1 VTQHQDEVVAQHQD
15 EVVAQHQDEVVA
27 QHQDEVVAQHQ
38 DEVVTQH
45 QDEVVT
51 QHQDEVVTQHQD
63 EVVTQHQDEVVAQHQ
78 DEVVAQHQ
86 DEVVTQ
92 AKQVVPQ
99 IDITAGLDIKTD
111 SGIVGDNITNYSRP
125 VLSGTTIVNSK
136 ISLFVAGEEYTATA
150 DSEGKWSIPVSN
162 ELEDGEYNY
171 YITATAPDGR
181 TGNYSD
187 YFIIDTK
194 DPDISFTLNGELR
207 NDITNVT
214 MPLLTG
220 LTEAKSTVSII
231 IGDSEYYTTSNSVG
245 EWSIQTTRALQEGI
259 NNYTVTV
266 IDQAGNNSIT
276 QGTVTLDTTILPLTG
291 IKFSHSADD
300 RNSNTYT
307 PTIEGWGEPG
317 AMLTISIGSRSR
329 TLTIPESR
337 KWFFAVPPGFIQK
350 GRTTQYISFK
360 ETDPAGNSN
369 QKNIKFNFFTDKPDV
384 SADLSPDSD
393 TGIHGDKITNNLSPT
408 LTGKISSARLSPDMI
423 GRSKISLTIDGVT
436 YSNISVDK
444 NGNWSFKLPVEL
456 SPGYIY
462 HYTVNASD
470 FVGNTN
476 SYTSFIKTSPLSGS
490 LDIDSITGQN
500 SIIETSNK
508 LPTLSGTATI
518 GSELV
523 ININNTSQKVSVDS
537 STGAWTYKVTESLGD
552 GKHTFTLVEKNKNGK
567 INTFNGYFIVDT
579 RAPELTASISGIK
592 DGKIHDPNVV
602 FIGKTEPRALV
613 TISVLGG
620 TYQTKADN
628 KGDWSYPLNNK
639 ELSVNQ
645 TINYSVIA
653 SNAAGNRSKAS
664 GSFYIDTINLT
675 VGIDDQNSSKDKD
688 VVTNNN
694 KPIFSG
700 VTENDSNV
708 SLKINND
715 MYSTKADQYGHWS
728 IELQKELPDDT
739 YTYTVTVNKGDKM
752 NYISDKIT
760 IDTVALPTHIN
771 PVNDFD
777 SHIHHDSY
785 YTNTNQPTLTGISE
799 PHAKIILNINNNTSE
814 TMADENGNWELK
826 TVSLKEGNTENN
838 YSIKIIDRAGN
849 ISEEVTGQIIFDNT
863 PPELNNVSI
872 HHQDSDN
879 QLVTLSGKTKSN
891 SMIVLSCD
899 DNNDY
904 STRANNEGEWML
916 KTYNRKDESYNIKV
930 IDQAGNESEWV
941 IKTPASDTTTIVPEK
956 VEIIDT
962 HNIQNDSMNI
972 IAAEIPPSENG
983 VHSQYSA
990 DVGIEHHNEL
1000 SL

>member
-1 VTQHQDEVVAQHQD
+1 MKSVSVTNFDYENTRVAKLKVSGFDIIITDSHGEKTRIIDGLPGILTGELKLQNENGKDIDSTEIINSIDASRLGLDVSVLGSLLNGNDVIPPQEKIDEKTPHNETNEDATHKALEALSAENKELKEKLSKSHQQPKNEENIKIQVEIAEQKINEDTAAFQESNSPTLSVDNRPKKKILLLDDSGSSSSSLPPIKIYIHQDEIVAQHQDEVVTQHQDEVVAQHQD

-620 TYQTKADN
+620 TYQTKAD
-628 KGDWSYPLNNK
+628 
-639 ELSVNQ
+639 
-645 TINYSVIA
+645 
-653 SNAAGNRSKAS
+653 
-664 GSFYIDTINLT
+664 
-675 VGIDDQNSSKDKD
+675 
-688 VVTNNN
+688 
-694 KPIFSG
+694 
-700 VTENDSNV
+700 
-708 SLKINND
+708 
-715 MYSTKADQYGHWS
+715 
-728 IELQKELPDDT
+728 
-739 YTYTVTVNKGDKM
+739 
-752 NYISDKIT
+752 
-760 IDTVALPTHIN
+760 
-771 PVNDFD
+771 
-777 SHIHHDSY
+777 
-785 YTNTNQPTLTGISE
+785 
-799 PHAKIILNINNNTSE
+799 
-814 TMADENGNWELK
+814 
-826 TVSLKEGNTENN
+826 
-838 YSIKIIDRAGN
+838 
-849 ISEEVTGQIIFDNT
+849 
-863 PPELNNVSI
+863 
-872 HHQDSDN
+872 
-879 QLVTLSGKTKSN
+879 
-891 SMIVLSCD
+891 
-899 DNNDY
+899 
-904 STRANNEGEWML
+904 
-916 KTYNRKDESYNIKV
+916 
-930 IDQAGNESEWV
+930 
-941 IKTPASDTTTIVPEK
+941 
-956 VEIIDT
+956 
-962 HNIQNDSMNI
+962 
-972 IAAEIPPSENG
+972 
-983 VHSQYSA
+983 
-990 DVGIEHHNEL
+990 
-1000 SL
+1000 

>member
-1 VTQHQDEVVAQHQD
+1 MKSVSVTNFDYENTRVAKLKVSGFDIIITDSHGEKTRIIDGLPGILTGELKLQNENGKDIDSTEIINSIDASRLGLDVSVLGSLLNGNDVIPPQEKIDEKTPHNETNEDATHKALEALSAENKELKEKLSKSHQQPKNEENIKIQVEIAEQKINEDTAAFQESNSPTLSVDNRPKKKILLLDDSGSSSSSLPPIKIYIHQDEIVA
-15 EVVAQHQDEVVA
+15 
-27 QHQDEVVAQHQ
+27 
-38 DEVVTQH
+38 
-45 QDEVVT
+45 
-51 QHQDEVVTQHQD
+51 QHQD

-86 DEVVTQ
+86 DEVVAQ

-523 ININNTSQKVSVDS
+523 ININNT
-537 STGAWTYKVTESLGD
+537 
-552 GKHTFTLVEKNKNGK
+552 
-567 INTFNGYFIVDT
+567 
-579 RAPELTASISGIK
+579 
-592 DGKIHDPNVV
+592 
-602 FIGKTEPRALV
+602 
-613 TISVLGG
+613 
-620 TYQTKADN
+620 
-628 KGDWSYPLNNK
+628 
-639 ELSVNQ
+639 
-645 TINYSVIA
+645 
-653 SNAAGNRSKAS
+653 
-664 GSFYIDTINLT
+664 
-675 VGIDDQNSSKDKD
+675 
-688 VVTNNN
+688 
-694 KPIFSG
+694 
-700 VTENDSNV
+700 
-708 SLKINND
+708 
-715 MYSTKADQYGHWS
+715 
-728 IELQKELPDDT
+728 
-739 YTYTVTVNKGDKM
+739 
-752 NYISDKIT
+752 
-760 IDTVALPTHIN
+760 
-771 PVNDFD
+771 
-777 SHIHHDSY
+777 
-785 YTNTNQPTLTGISE
+785 
-799 PHAKIILNINNNTSE
+799 
-814 TMADENGNWELK
+814 
-826 TVSLKEGNTENN
+826 
-838 YSIKIIDRAGN
+838 
-849 ISEEVTGQIIFDNT
+849 
-863 PPELNNVSI
+863 
-872 HHQDSDN
+872 
-879 QLVTLSGKTKSN
+879 
-891 SMIVLSCD
+891 
-899 DNNDY
+899 
-904 STRANNEGEWML
+904 
-916 KTYNRKDESYNIKV
+916 
-930 IDQAGNESEWV
+930 
-941 IKTPASDTTTIVPEK
+941 
-956 VEIIDT
+956 
-962 HNIQNDSMNI
+962 
-972 IAAEIPPSENG
+972 
-983 VHSQYSA
+983 
-990 DVGIEHHNEL
+990 
-1000 SL
+1000 

>member
-1 VTQHQDEVVAQHQD
+1 MKSVSVTNFDYENTRVAKLKVSGFDIIITDSHGEKTRIIDGLPGILTGELKLQNENGKDIDSTEIINSIDASRLGLDVSVLGSLLNGNDVIPPQEKIDEKTPHNETNEDATHKALEALSAENKELKEKLSKSHQQPKNEENIKIQVEIAEQKINEDTAAFQESNSPTLSVDNRPKKKILLLDDSGSSSSSLPPIKIYIHQDEIVAQHQDEVVTQHQDEVVAQHQD
-15 EVVAQHQDEVVA
+15 EVVA
-27 QHQDEVVAQHQ
+27 
-38 DEVVTQH
+38 
-45 QDEVVT
+45 
-51 QHQDEVVTQHQD
+51 QHQD

-369 QKNIKFNFFTDKPDV
+369 QKNIKFN
-384 SADLSPDSD
+384 
-393 TGIHGDKITNNLSPT
+393 
-408 LTGKISSARLSPDMI
+408 
-423 GRSKISLTIDGVT
+423 
-436 YSNISVDK
+436 
-444 NGNWSFKLPVEL
+444 
-456 SPGYIY
+456 
-462 HYTVNASD
+462 
-470 FVGNTN
+470 
-476 SYTSFIKTSPLSGS
+476 
-490 LDIDSITGQN
+490 
-500 SIIETSNK
+500 
-508 LPTLSGTATI
+508 
-518 GSELV
+518 
-523 ININNTSQKVSVDS
+523 
-537 STGAWTYKVTESLGD
+537 
-552 GKHTFTLVEKNKNGK
+552 
-567 INTFNGYFIVDT
+567 
-579 RAPELTASISGIK
+579 
-592 DGKIHDPNVV
+592 
-602 FIGKTEPRALV
+602 
-613 TISVLGG
+613 
-620 TYQTKADN
+620 
-628 KGDWSYPLNNK
+628 
-639 ELSVNQ
+639 
-645 TINYSVIA
+645 
-653 SNAAGNRSKAS
+653 
-664 GSFYIDTINLT
+664 
-675 VGIDDQNSSKDKD
+675 
-688 VVTNNN
+688 
-694 KPIFSG
+694 
-700 VTENDSNV
+700 
-708 SLKINND
+708 
-715 MYSTKADQYGHWS
+715 
-728 IELQKELPDDT
+728 
-739 YTYTVTVNKGDKM
+739 
-752 NYISDKIT
+752 
-760 IDTVALPTHIN
+760 
-771 PVNDFD
+771 
-777 SHIHHDSY
+777 
-785 YTNTNQPTLTGISE
+785 
-799 PHAKIILNINNNTSE
+799 
-814 TMADENGNWELK
+814 
-826 TVSLKEGNTENN
+826 
-838 YSIKIIDRAGN
+838 
-849 ISEEVTGQIIFDNT
+849 
-863 PPELNNVSI
+863 
-872 HHQDSDN
+872 
-879 QLVTLSGKTKSN
+879 
-891 SMIVLSCD
+891 
-899 DNNDY
+899 
-904 STRANNEGEWML
+904 
-916 KTYNRKDESYNIKV
+916 
-930 IDQAGNESEWV
+930 
-941 IKTPASDTTTIVPEK
+941 
-956 VEIIDT
+956 
-962 HNIQNDSMNI
+962 
-972 IAAEIPPSENG
+972 
-983 VHSQYSA
+983 
-990 DVGIEHHNEL
+990 
-1000 SL
+1000 

>member
-1 VTQHQDEVVAQHQD
+1 MKSVSVTNFDYENTRVAKLKVSGFDIIITDSHGEKTRIIDGLPGILTGELKLQNENGKDIDSTEIINSIDASRLGLDVSVLGSLLNGNDVIPPQEKIDEKTPHNETNEDATHKALEALSAENKELKEKLSKSHQQPKNEENIKIQVEIAEQKINEDTAAFQESNSPTLSVDNRPKKKILLLDDSGSSSSSLPPIKIYIHQDEIVAQHQDEVVTQHQDEVVAQHQD

-739 YTYTVTVNKGDKM
+739 
-752 NYISDKIT
+752 
-760 IDTVALPTHIN
+760 
-771 PVNDFD
+771 
-777 SHIHHDSY
+777 
-785 YTNTNQPTLTGISE
+785 
-799 PHAKIILNINNNTSE
+799 
-814 TMADENGNWELK
+814 
-826 TVSLKEGNTENN
+826 
-838 YSIKIIDRAGN
+838 
-849 ISEEVTGQIIFDNT
+849 
-863 PPELNNVSI
+863 
-872 HHQDSDN
+872 
-879 QLVTLSGKTKSN
+879 
-891 SMIVLSCD
+891 
-899 DNNDY
+899 
-904 STRANNEGEWML
+904 
-916 KTYNRKDESYNIKV
+916 
-930 IDQAGNESEWV
+930 
-941 IKTPASDTTTIVPEK
+941 
-956 VEIIDT
+956 
-962 HNIQNDSMNI
+962 
-972 IAAEIPPSENG
+972 
-983 VHSQYSA
+983 
-990 DVGIEHHNEL
+990 
-1000 SL
+1000 

>member
-1 VTQHQDEVVAQHQD
+1 MKSVSVTNFDYENTRVAKLKVSGFDIIITDSHGEKTRIIDGLPGILTGELKLQNENGKDIDSTEIINSIDASRLGLDVSVLGSLLNGNDVIPPQEKIDEKTPHNETNEDATHKALEALSAENKELKEKLSKSHQQPKNEENIKIQVEIAEQKINEDTAAFQESNSPTLSVDNRPKKKILLLDDSGSSSSSLPPIKIYIHQDEIVAQHQDEVVTQHQDEVVAQHQD
-15 EVVAQHQDEVVA
+15 EVVA
-27 QHQDEVVAQHQ
+27 
-38 DEVVTQH
+38 
-45 QDEVVT
+45 
-51 QHQDEVVTQHQD
+51 QHQD

-393 TGIHGDKITNNLSPT
+393 TGIHGDKITNN
-408 LTGKISSARLSPDMI
+408 
-423 GRSKISLTIDGVT
+423 
-436 YSNISVDK
+436 
-444 NGNWSFKLPVEL
+444 
-456 SPGYIY
+456 
-462 HYTVNASD
+462 
-470 FVGNTN
+470 
-476 SYTSFIKTSPLSGS
+476 
-490 LDIDSITGQN
+490 
-500 SIIETSNK
+500 
-508 LPTLSGTATI
+508 
-518 GSELV
+518 
-523 ININNTSQKVSVDS
+523 
-537 STGAWTYKVTESLGD
+537 
-552 GKHTFTLVEKNKNGK
+552 
-567 INTFNGYFIVDT
+567 
-579 RAPELTASISGIK
+579 
-592 DGKIHDPNVV
+592 
-602 FIGKTEPRALV
+602 
-613 TISVLGG
+613 
-620 TYQTKADN
+620 
-628 KGDWSYPLNNK
+628 
-639 ELSVNQ
+639 
-645 TINYSVIA
+645 
-653 SNAAGNRSKAS
+653 
-664 GSFYIDTINLT
+664 
-675 VGIDDQNSSKDKD
+675 
-688 VVTNNN
+688 
-694 KPIFSG
+694 
-700 VTENDSNV
+700 
-708 SLKINND
+708 
-715 MYSTKADQYGHWS
+715 
-728 IELQKELPDDT
+728 
-739 YTYTVTVNKGDKM
+739 
-752 NYISDKIT
+752 
-760 IDTVALPTHIN
+760 
-771 PVNDFD
+771 
-777 SHIHHDSY
+777 
-785 YTNTNQPTLTGISE
+785 
-799 PHAKIILNINNNTSE
+799 
-814 TMADENGNWELK
+814 
-826 TVSLKEGNTENN
+826 
-838 YSIKIIDRAGN
+838 
-849 ISEEVTGQIIFDNT
+849 
-863 PPELNNVSI
+863 
-872 HHQDSDN
+872 
-879 QLVTLSGKTKSN
+879 
-891 SMIVLSCD
+891 
-899 DNNDY
+899 
-904 STRANNEGEWML
+904 
-916 KTYNRKDESYNIKV
+916 
-930 IDQAGNESEWV
+930 
-941 IKTPASDTTTIVPEK
+941 
-956 VEIIDT
+956 
-962 HNIQNDSMNI
+962 
-972 IAAEIPPSENG
+972 
-983 VHSQYSA
+983 
-990 DVGIEHHNEL
+990 
-1000 SL
+1000 

>member
-1 VTQHQDEVVAQHQD
+1 MKSVSVTNFDYENTRVAKLKVSGFDIIITDSHGEKTRIIDGLPGILTGELKLQNENGKDIDSTEIINSIDASRLGLDVSVLGSLLNGNDVIPPQEKIDEKTPHNETNEDATHKALEALSAENKELKEKLSKSHQQPKNEENIKIQVEIAEQKINEDTAAFQESNSPTLSVDNRPKKKILLLDDSGSSSSSLPPIKIYIHQDEI
-15 EVVAQHQDEVVA
+15 
-27 QHQDEVVAQHQ
+27 VAQHQ

-45 QDEVVT
+45 QDEVVA
-51 QHQDEVVTQHQD
+51 
-63 EVVTQHQDEVVAQHQ
+63 QHQDEVVAQHQ

-508 LPTLSGTATI
+508 LPT
-518 GSELV
+518 
-523 ININNTSQKVSVDS
+523 
-537 STGAWTYKVTESLGD
+537 
-552 GKHTFTLVEKNKNGK
+552 
-567 INTFNGYFIVDT
+567 
-579 RAPELTASISGIK
+579 
-592 DGKIHDPNVV
+592 
-602 FIGKTEPRALV
+602 
-613 TISVLGG
+613 
-620 TYQTKADN
+620 
-628 KGDWSYPLNNK
+628 
-639 ELSVNQ
+639 
-645 TINYSVIA
+645 
-653 SNAAGNRSKAS
+653 
-664 GSFYIDTINLT
+664 
-675 VGIDDQNSSKDKD
+675 
-688 VVTNNN
+688 
-694 KPIFSG
+694 
-700 VTENDSNV
+700 
-708 SLKINND
+708 
-715 MYSTKADQYGHWS
+715 
-728 IELQKELPDDT
+728 
-739 YTYTVTVNKGDKM
+739 
-752 NYISDKIT
+752 
-760 IDTVALPTHIN
+760 
-771 PVNDFD
+771 
-777 SHIHHDSY
+777 
-785 YTNTNQPTLTGISE
+785 
-799 PHAKIILNINNNTSE
+799 
-814 TMADENGNWELK
+814 
-826 TVSLKEGNTENN
+826 
-838 YSIKIIDRAGN
+838 
-849 ISEEVTGQIIFDNT
+849 
-863 PPELNNVSI
+863 
-872 HHQDSDN
+872 
-879 QLVTLSGKTKSN
+879 
-891 SMIVLSCD
+891 
-899 DNNDY
+899 
-904 STRANNEGEWML
+904 
-916 KTYNRKDESYNIKV
+916 
-930 IDQAGNESEWV
+930 
-941 IKTPASDTTTIVPEK
+941 
-956 VEIIDT
+956 
-962 HNIQNDSMNI
+962 
-972 IAAEIPPSENG
+972 
-983 VHSQYSA
+983 
-990 DVGIEHHNEL
+990 
-1000 SL
+1000 

>member
-1 VTQHQDEVVAQHQD
+1 MKSVSVTNFDYENTRVAKLKVSGFDIIITDSHGEKTRIIDGLPGILTGELKLQNENGKDIDSTEIINSIDASRLGLDVSVLGSLLNGNDVIPPQEKIDEKTPHNETNEDATHKALEALSAENKELKEKLSKSHQQPKNEENIKIQVEIAEQKINEDTAAFQESNSPTLSVDNRPKKKILLLDDSGSSSSSLPPIKIYIHQDEIVA
-15 EVVAQHQDEVVA
+15 
-27 QHQDEVVAQHQ
+27 
-38 DEVVTQH
+38 
-45 QDEVVT
+45 

-537 STGAWTYKVTESLGD
+537 STGAWTYKV
-552 GKHTFTLVEKNKNGK
+552 
-567 INTFNGYFIVDT
+567 
-579 RAPELTASISGIK
+579 
-592 DGKIHDPNVV
+592 
-602 FIGKTEPRALV
+602 
-613 TISVLGG
+613 
-620 TYQTKADN
+620 
-628 KGDWSYPLNNK
+628 
-639 ELSVNQ
+639 
-645 TINYSVIA
+645 
-653 SNAAGNRSKAS
+653 
-664 GSFYIDTINLT
+664 
-675 VGIDDQNSSKDKD
+675 
-688 VVTNNN
+688 
-694 KPIFSG
+694 
-700 VTENDSNV
+700 
-708 SLKINND
+708 
-715 MYSTKADQYGHWS
+715 
-728 IELQKELPDDT
+728 
-739 YTYTVTVNKGDKM
+739 
-752 NYISDKIT
+752 
-760 IDTVALPTHIN
+760 
-771 PVNDFD
+771 
-777 SHIHHDSY
+777 
-785 YTNTNQPTLTGISE
+785 
-799 PHAKIILNINNNTSE
+799 
-814 TMADENGNWELK
+814 
-826 TVSLKEGNTENN
+826 
-838 YSIKIIDRAGN
+838 
-849 ISEEVTGQIIFDNT
+849 
-863 PPELNNVSI
+863 
-872 HHQDSDN
+872 
-879 QLVTLSGKTKSN
+879 
-891 SMIVLSCD
+891 
-899 DNNDY
+899 
-904 STRANNEGEWML
+904 
-916 KTYNRKDESYNIKV
+916 
-930 IDQAGNESEWV
+930 
-941 IKTPASDTTTIVPEK
+941 
-956 VEIIDT
+956 
-962 HNIQNDSMNI
+962 
-972 IAAEIPPSENG
+972 
-983 VHSQYSA
+983 
-990 DVGIEHHNEL
+990 
-1000 SL
+1000 

>member
-1 VTQHQDEVVAQHQD
+1 MKSVSVTNFDYENTRVAKLKVSGFDIIITDSHGEKTRIIDGLPGILTGELKLQNENGKDIDSTEIINSIDASRLGLDVSVLGSLLNGNDVIPPQEKIDEKTPHNETNEDATHKALEALSAENKELKEKLSKSHQQPKNEENIKIQVEIAEQKINEDTAAFQESNSPTLSVDNRPKKKILLLDDSGSSSSSLPPIKIYIHQDEIVAQHQD
-15 EVVAQHQDEVVA
+15 EVVTQHQDEVVA

-45 QDEVVT
+45 QDEVVA
-51 QHQDEVVTQHQD
+51 
-63 EVVTQHQDEVVAQHQ
+63 QHQDEVVAQHQ

-708 SLKINND
+708 
-715 MYSTKADQYGHWS
+715 
-728 IELQKELPDDT
+728 
-739 YTYTVTVNKGDKM
+739 
-752 NYISDKIT
+752 
-760 IDTVALPTHIN
+760 
-771 PVNDFD
+771 
-777 SHIHHDSY
+777 
-785 YTNTNQPTLTGISE
+785 
-799 PHAKIILNINNNTSE
+799 
-814 TMADENGNWELK
+814 
-826 TVSLKEGNTENN
+826 
-838 YSIKIIDRAGN
+838 
-849 ISEEVTGQIIFDNT
+849 
-863 PPELNNVSI
+863 
-872 HHQDSDN
+872 
-879 QLVTLSGKTKSN
+879 
-891 SMIVLSCD
+891 
-899 DNNDY
+899 
-904 STRANNEGEWML
+904 
-916 KTYNRKDESYNIKV
+916 
-930 IDQAGNESEWV
+930 
-941 IKTPASDTTTIVPEK
+941 
-956 VEIIDT
+956 
-962 HNIQNDSMNI
+962 
-972 IAAEIPPSENG
+972 
-983 VHSQYSA
+983 
-990 DVGIEHHNEL
+990 
-1000 SL
+1000 

>member
-1 VTQHQDEVVAQHQD
+1 MKSVSVTNFDYENTRVAKLKVSGFDIIITDSHGEKTRIIDGLPGILTGELKLQNENGKDIDSTEIINSIDASRLGLDVSVLGSLLNGNDVIPPQEKIDEKTPHNETNEDATHKALEALSAENKELKEKLSKSHQQPKNEENIKIQVEIAEQKINEDTAAFQESNSPTLSVDNRPKKKILLLDDSGSSSSSLPPIKIYIHQDEIVA
-15 EVVAQHQDEVVA
+15 
-27 QHQDEVVAQHQ
+27 
-38 DEVVTQH
+38 QH

-408 LTGKISSARLSPDMI
+408 LTGKISSARLS
-423 GRSKISLTIDGVT
+423 
-436 YSNISVDK
+436 
-444 NGNWSFKLPVEL
+444 
-456 SPGYIY
+456 
-462 HYTVNASD
+462 
-470 FVGNTN
+470 
-476 SYTSFIKTSPLSGS
+476 
-490 LDIDSITGQN
+490 
-500 SIIETSNK
+500 
-508 LPTLSGTATI
+508 
-518 GSELV
+518 
-523 ININNTSQKVSVDS
+523 
-537 STGAWTYKVTESLGD
+537 
-552 GKHTFTLVEKNKNGK
+552 
-567 INTFNGYFIVDT
+567 
-579 RAPELTASISGIK
+579 
-592 DGKIHDPNVV
+592 
-602 FIGKTEPRALV
+602 
-613 TISVLGG
+613 
-620 TYQTKADN
+620 
-628 KGDWSYPLNNK
+628 
-639 ELSVNQ
+639 
-645 TINYSVIA
+645 
-653 SNAAGNRSKAS
+653 
-664 GSFYIDTINLT
+664 
-675 VGIDDQNSSKDKD
+675 
-688 VVTNNN
+688 
-694 KPIFSG
+694 
-700 VTENDSNV
+700 
-708 SLKINND
+708 
-715 MYSTKADQYGHWS
+715 
-728 IELQKELPDDT
+728 
-739 YTYTVTVNKGDKM
+739 
-752 NYISDKIT
+752 
-760 IDTVALPTHIN
+760 
-771 PVNDFD
+771 
-777 SHIHHDSY
+777 
-785 YTNTNQPTLTGISE
+785 
-799 PHAKIILNINNNTSE
+799 
-814 TMADENGNWELK
+814 
-826 TVSLKEGNTENN
+826 
-838 YSIKIIDRAGN
+838 
-849 ISEEVTGQIIFDNT
+849 
-863 PPELNNVSI
+863 
-872 HHQDSDN
+872 
-879 QLVTLSGKTKSN
+879 
-891 SMIVLSCD
+891 
-899 DNNDY
+899 
-904 STRANNEGEWML
+904 
-916 KTYNRKDESYNIKV
+916 
-930 IDQAGNESEWV
+930 
-941 IKTPASDTTTIVPEK
+941 
-956 VEIIDT
+956 
-962 HNIQNDSMNI
+962 
-972 IAAEIPPSENG
+972 
-983 VHSQYSA
+983 
-990 DVGIEHHNEL
+990 
-1000 SL
+1000 

>member
-1 VTQHQDEVVAQHQD
+1 MKSVSVTNFDYENTRVAKLKVSGFDIIITDSHGEKTRIIDGLPGILTGELKLQNENGKDIDSTEIINSIDASRLGLDVSVLGSLLNGNDVIPPQEKIDEKTPHNETNEDATHKALEALSAENKELKEKLSKSHQQPKNEENIKIQVEIAEQKINEDTAAFQESNSPTLSVDNRPKKKILLLDDSGSSSSSLPPIKIYIHQDEIVA
-15 EVVAQHQDEVVA
+15 
-27 QHQDEVVAQHQ
+27 
-38 DEVVTQH
+38 
-45 QDEVVT
+45 
-51 QHQDEVVTQHQD
+51 QHQD

-700 VTENDSNV
+700 VTEN
-708 SLKINND
+708 
-715 MYSTKADQYGHWS
+715 
-728 IELQKELPDDT
+728 
-739 YTYTVTVNKGDKM
+739 
-752 NYISDKIT
+752 
-760 IDTVALPTHIN
+760 
-771 PVNDFD
+771 
-777 SHIHHDSY
+777 
-785 YTNTNQPTLTGISE
+785 
-799 PHAKIILNINNNTSE
+799 
-814 TMADENGNWELK
+814 
-826 TVSLKEGNTENN
+826 
-838 YSIKIIDRAGN
+838 
-849 ISEEVTGQIIFDNT
+849 
-863 PPELNNVSI
+863 
-872 HHQDSDN
+872 
-879 QLVTLSGKTKSN
+879 
-891 SMIVLSCD
+891 
-899 DNNDY
+899 
-904 STRANNEGEWML
+904 
-916 KTYNRKDESYNIKV
+916 
-930 IDQAGNESEWV
+930 
-941 IKTPASDTTTIVPEK
+941 
-956 VEIIDT
+956 
-962 HNIQNDSMNI
+962 
-972 IAAEIPPSENG
+972 
-983 VHSQYSA
+983 
-990 DVGIEHHNEL
+990 
-1000 SL
+1000 

>member
-1 VTQHQDEVVAQHQD
+1 MKSVSVTNFDYENTRVAKLKVSGFDIIITDSHGEKTRIIDGLPGILTGELKLQNENGKDIDSTEIINSIDASRLGLDVSVLGSLLNGNDVIPPQEKIDEKTPHNETNEDATHKALEALSAENKELKEKLSKSHQQPKNEENIKIQVEIAEQKINEDTAAFQESNSPTLSVDNRPKKKILLLDDSGSSSSSLPPIKIYIHQDEIVA
-15 EVVAQHQDEVVA
+15 
-27 QHQDEVVAQHQ
+27 
-38 DEVVTQH
+38 
-45 QDEVVT
+45 
-51 QHQDEVVTQHQD
+51 QHQD

-476 SYTSFIKTSPLSGS
+476 SYTSFIKTSP
-490 LDIDSITGQN
+490 
-500 SIIETSNK
+500 
-508 LPTLSGTATI
+508 
-518 GSELV
+518 
-523 ININNTSQKVSVDS
+523 
-537 STGAWTYKVTESLGD
+537 
-552 GKHTFTLVEKNKNGK
+552 
-567 INTFNGYFIVDT
+567 
-579 RAPELTASISGIK
+579 
-592 DGKIHDPNVV
+592 
-602 FIGKTEPRALV
+602 
-613 TISVLGG
+613 
-620 TYQTKADN
+620 
-628 KGDWSYPLNNK
+628 
-639 ELSVNQ
+639 
-645 TINYSVIA
+645 
-653 SNAAGNRSKAS
+653 
-664 GSFYIDTINLT
+664 
-675 VGIDDQNSSKDKD
+675 
-688 VVTNNN
+688 
-694 KPIFSG
+694 
-700 VTENDSNV
+700 
-708 SLKINND
+708 
-715 MYSTKADQYGHWS
+715 
-728 IELQKELPDDT
+728 
-739 YTYTVTVNKGDKM
+739 
-752 NYISDKIT
+752 
-760 IDTVALPTHIN
+760 
-771 PVNDFD
+771 
-777 SHIHHDSY
+777 
-785 YTNTNQPTLTGISE
+785 
-799 PHAKIILNINNNTSE
+799 
-814 TMADENGNWELK
+814 
-826 TVSLKEGNTENN
+826 
-838 YSIKIIDRAGN
+838 
-849 ISEEVTGQIIFDNT
+849 
-863 PPELNNVSI
+863 
-872 HHQDSDN
+872 
-879 QLVTLSGKTKSN
+879 
-891 SMIVLSCD
+891 
-899 DNNDY
+899 
-904 STRANNEGEWML
+904 
-916 KTYNRKDESYNIKV
+916 
-930 IDQAGNESEWV
+930 
-941 IKTPASDTTTIVPEK
+941 
-956 VEIIDT
+956 
-962 HNIQNDSMNI
+962 
-972 IAAEIPPSENG
+972 
-983 VHSQYSA
+983 
-990 DVGIEHHNEL
+990 
-1000 SL
+1000 

>member
-1 VTQHQDEVVAQHQD
+1 M
-15 EVVAQHQDEVVA
+15 
-27 QHQDEVVAQHQ
+27 
-38 DEVVTQH
+38 
-45 QDEVVT
+45 
-51 QHQDEVVTQHQD
+51 
-63 EVVTQHQDEVVAQHQ
+63 
-78 DEVVAQHQ
+78 
-86 DEVVTQ
+86 
-92 AKQVVPQ
+92 
-99 IDITAGLDIKTD
+99 
-111 SGIVGDNITNYSRP
+111 VGDNITNYSRP

-462 HYTVNASD
+462 HYTV
-470 FVGNTN
+470 
-476 SYTSFIKTSPLSGS
+476 
-490 LDIDSITGQN
+490 
-500 SIIETSNK
+500 
-508 LPTLSGTATI
+508 
-518 GSELV
+518 
-523 ININNTSQKVSVDS
+523 
-537 STGAWTYKVTESLGD
+537 
-552 GKHTFTLVEKNKNGK
+552 
-567 INTFNGYFIVDT
+567 
-579 RAPELTASISGIK
+579 
-592 DGKIHDPNVV
+592 
-602 FIGKTEPRALV
+602 
-613 TISVLGG
+613 
-620 TYQTKADN
+620 
-628 KGDWSYPLNNK
+628 
-639 ELSVNQ
+639 
-645 TINYSVIA
+645 
-653 SNAAGNRSKAS
+653 
-664 GSFYIDTINLT
+664 
-675 VGIDDQNSSKDKD
+675 
-688 VVTNNN
+688 
-694 KPIFSG
+694 
-700 VTENDSNV
+700 
-708 SLKINND
+708 
-715 MYSTKADQYGHWS
+715 
-728 IELQKELPDDT
+728 
-739 YTYTVTVNKGDKM
+739 
-752 NYISDKIT
+752 
-760 IDTVALPTHIN
+760 
-771 PVNDFD
+771 
-777 SHIHHDSY
+777 
-785 YTNTNQPTLTGISE
+785 
-799 PHAKIILNINNNTSE
+799 
-814 TMADENGNWELK
+814 
-826 TVSLKEGNTENN
+826 
-838 YSIKIIDRAGN
+838 
-849 ISEEVTGQIIFDNT
+849 
-863 PPELNNVSI
+863 
-872 HHQDSDN
+872 
-879 QLVTLSGKTKSN
+879 
-891 SMIVLSCD
+891 
-899 DNNDY
+899 
-904 STRANNEGEWML
+904 
-916 KTYNRKDESYNIKV
+916 
-930 IDQAGNESEWV
+930 
-941 IKTPASDTTTIVPEK
+941 
-956 VEIIDT
+956 
-962 HNIQNDSMNI
+962 
-972 IAAEIPPSENG
+972 
-983 VHSQYSA
+983 
-990 DVGIEHHNEL
+990 
-1000 SL
+1000 

>member
-1 VTQHQDEVVAQHQD
+1 MKSVSVTNFDYENTRVAKLKVSGFDIIITDSHGEKTRIIDGLPGILTGELKLQNENGKDIDSTEIINSIDASRLGLDVSVLGSLLNGNDVIPPQEKIDEKTPHNETNEDATHKALEALSAENKELKEKLSKSHQQPKNEENIKIQVEIAEQKINEDTAAFQESNSPTLSVDNRPKKKILLLDDSGSSSSSLPPIKIYIHQDEIVAQHQDEVVTQHQDEVVAQHQD

-700 VTENDSNV
+700 VTENDS
-708 SLKINND
+708 
-715 MYSTKADQYGHWS
+715 
-728 IELQKELPDDT
+728 
-739 YTYTVTVNKGDKM
+739 
-752 NYISDKIT
+752 
-760 IDTVALPTHIN
+760 
-771 PVNDFD
+771 
-777 SHIHHDSY
+777 
-785 YTNTNQPTLTGISE
+785 
-799 PHAKIILNINNNTSE
+799 
-814 TMADENGNWELK
+814 
-826 TVSLKEGNTENN
+826 
-838 YSIKIIDRAGN
+838 
-849 ISEEVTGQIIFDNT
+849 
-863 PPELNNVSI
+863 
-872 HHQDSDN
+872 
-879 QLVTLSGKTKSN
+879 
-891 SMIVLSCD
+891 
-899 DNNDY
+899 
-904 STRANNEGEWML
+904 
-916 KTYNRKDESYNIKV
+916 
-930 IDQAGNESEWV
+930 
-941 IKTPASDTTTIVPEK
+941 
-956 VEIIDT
+956 
-962 HNIQNDSMNI
+962 
-972 IAAEIPPSENG
+972 
-983 VHSQYSA
+983 
-990 DVGIEHHNEL
+990 
-1000 SL
+1000 

>member
-1 VTQHQDEVVAQHQD
+1 MKSVSVTNFDYENTRVAKLKVSGFDIIITDSHGEKTRIIDGLPGILTGELKLQNENGKDIDSTEIINSIDASRLGLDVSVLGSLLNGNDVIPPQEKIDEKTPHNETNEDATHKALEALSAENKELKEKLSKSHQQPKNEENIKIQVEIAEQKINEDTAAFQESNSPTLSVDNRPKKKILLLDDSGSSSSSLPPIKIYIHQDEIVA
-15 EVVAQHQDEVVA
+15 
-27 QHQDEVVAQHQ
+27 
-38 DEVVTQH
+38 
-45 QDEVVT
+45 
-51 QHQDEVVTQHQD
+51 QHQD

-620 TYQTKADN
+620 TYQT
-628 KGDWSYPLNNK
+628 
-639 ELSVNQ
+639 
-645 TINYSVIA
+645 
-653 SNAAGNRSKAS
+653 
-664 GSFYIDTINLT
+664 
-675 VGIDDQNSSKDKD
+675 
-688 VVTNNN
+688 
-694 KPIFSG
+694 
-700 VTENDSNV
+700 
-708 SLKINND
+708 
-715 MYSTKADQYGHWS
+715 
-728 IELQKELPDDT
+728 
-739 YTYTVTVNKGDKM
+739 
-752 NYISDKIT
+752 
-760 IDTVALPTHIN
+760 
-771 PVNDFD
+771 
-777 SHIHHDSY
+777 
-785 YTNTNQPTLTGISE
+785 
-799 PHAKIILNINNNTSE
+799 
-814 TMADENGNWELK
+814 
-826 TVSLKEGNTENN
+826 
-838 YSIKIIDRAGN
+838 
-849 ISEEVTGQIIFDNT
+849 
-863 PPELNNVSI
+863 
-872 HHQDSDN
+872 
-879 QLVTLSGKTKSN
+879 
-891 SMIVLSCD
+891 
-899 DNNDY
+899 
-904 STRANNEGEWML
+904 
-916 KTYNRKDESYNIKV
+916 
-930 IDQAGNESEWV
+930 
-941 IKTPASDTTTIVPEK
+941 
-956 VEIIDT
+956 
-962 HNIQNDSMNI
+962 
-972 IAAEIPPSENG
+972 
-983 VHSQYSA
+983 
-990 DVGIEHHNEL
+990 
-1000 SL
+1000 

>member
-1 VTQHQDEVVAQHQD
+1 MKSVSVTNFDYENTRVAKLKVSGFDIIITDSHGEKTRIIDGLPGILTGELKLQNENGKDIDSTEIINSIDASRLGLDVSVLGSLLNGNDVIPPQEKIDEKTPHNETNEDATHKALEALSAENKELKEKLSKSHQQPKNEENIKIQVEIAEQKINEDTAAFQESNSPTLSVDNRPKKKILLLDDSGSSSSSLPPIKIYIHQDEIVA
-15 EVVAQHQDEVVA
+15 
-27 QHQDEVVAQHQ
+27 
-38 DEVVTQH
+38 
-45 QDEVVT
+45 
-51 QHQDEVVTQHQD
+51 QHQD

-675 VGIDDQNSSKDKD
+675 VGIDDQNSS
-688 VVTNNN
+688 
-694 KPIFSG
+694 
-700 VTENDSNV
+700 
-708 SLKINND
+708 
-715 MYSTKADQYGHWS
+715 
-728 IELQKELPDDT
+728 
-739 YTYTVTVNKGDKM
+739 
-752 NYISDKIT
+752 
-760 IDTVALPTHIN
+760 
-771 PVNDFD
+771 
-777 SHIHHDSY
+777 
-785 YTNTNQPTLTGISE
+785 
-799 PHAKIILNINNNTSE
+799 
-814 TMADENGNWELK
+814 
-826 TVSLKEGNTENN
+826 
-838 YSIKIIDRAGN
+838 
-849 ISEEVTGQIIFDNT
+849 
-863 PPELNNVSI
+863 
-872 HHQDSDN
+872 
-879 QLVTLSGKTKSN
+879 
-891 SMIVLSCD
+891 
-899 DNNDY
+899 
-904 STRANNEGEWML
+904 
-916 KTYNRKDESYNIKV
+916 
-930 IDQAGNESEWV
+930 
-941 IKTPASDTTTIVPEK
+941 
-956 VEIIDT
+956 
-962 HNIQNDSMNI
+962 
-972 IAAEIPPSENG
+972 
-983 VHSQYSA
+983 
-990 DVGIEHHNEL
+990 
-1000 SL
+1000 

>member
-1 VTQHQDEVVAQHQD
+1 MKSVSVTNFDYENTRVAKLKVSGFDIIITDSHGEKTRIIDGLPGILTGELKLQNENGKDIDSTEIINSIDASRLGLDVSVLGSLLNGNDVIPPQEKIDEKTPHNETNEDATHKALEALSAENKELKEKLSKSHQQPKNEENIKIQVEIAEQKINEDTAAFQESNSPTLSVDNRPKKKILLLDDSGSSSSSLPPIKIYIHQDEIVA
-15 EVVAQHQDEVVA
+15 
-27 QHQDEVVAQHQ
+27 
-38 DEVVTQH
+38 
-45 QDEVVT
+45 

-518 GSELV
+518 GS
-523 ININNTSQKVSVDS
+523 
-537 STGAWTYKVTESLGD
+537 
-552 GKHTFTLVEKNKNGK
+552 
-567 INTFNGYFIVDT
+567 
-579 RAPELTASISGIK
+579 
-592 DGKIHDPNVV
+592 
-602 FIGKTEPRALV
+602 
-613 TISVLGG
+613 
-620 TYQTKADN
+620 
-628 KGDWSYPLNNK
+628 
-639 ELSVNQ
+639 
-645 TINYSVIA
+645 
-653 SNAAGNRSKAS
+653 
-664 GSFYIDTINLT
+664 
-675 VGIDDQNSSKDKD
+675 
-688 VVTNNN
+688 
-694 KPIFSG
+694 
-700 VTENDSNV
+700 
-708 SLKINND
+708 
-715 MYSTKADQYGHWS
+715 
-728 IELQKELPDDT
+728 
-739 YTYTVTVNKGDKM
+739 
-752 NYISDKIT
+752 
-760 IDTVALPTHIN
+760 
-771 PVNDFD
+771 
-777 SHIHHDSY
+777 
-785 YTNTNQPTLTGISE
+785 
-799 PHAKIILNINNNTSE
+799 
-814 TMADENGNWELK
+814 
-826 TVSLKEGNTENN
+826 
-838 YSIKIIDRAGN
+838 
-849 ISEEVTGQIIFDNT
+849 
-863 PPELNNVSI
+863 
-872 HHQDSDN
+872 
-879 QLVTLSGKTKSN
+879 
-891 SMIVLSCD
+891 
-899 DNNDY
+899 
-904 STRANNEGEWML
+904 
-916 KTYNRKDESYNIKV
+916 
-930 IDQAGNESEWV
+930 
-941 IKTPASDTTTIVPEK
+941 
-956 VEIIDT
+956 
-962 HNIQNDSMNI
+962 
-972 IAAEIPPSENG
+972 
-983 VHSQYSA
+983 
-990 DVGIEHHNEL
+990 
-1000 SL
+1000 

>member
-1 VTQHQDEVVAQHQD
+1 MKSVSVTNFDYENTRVAKLKVSGFDIIITDSHGEKTRIIDGLPGILTGELKLQNENGKDIDSTEIINSIDASRLGLDVSVLGSLLNGNDVIPPQEKIDEKTPHNETNEDATHKALEALSAENKELKEKLSKSHQQPKNEENIKIQVEIAEQKINEDTAAFQESNSPTLSVDNRPKKKILLLDDSGSSSSSLPPIKIYIHQDEIVAQHQD
-15 EVVAQHQDEVVA
+15 EVVA
-27 QHQDEVVAQHQ
+27 
-38 DEVVTQH
+38 
-45 QDEVVT
+45 
-51 QHQDEVVTQHQD
+51 
-63 EVVTQHQDEVVAQHQ
+63 QHQDEVVAQHQ

-508 LPTLSGTATI
+508 LPTLSGTA
-518 GSELV
+518 
-523 ININNTSQKVSVDS
+523 
-537 STGAWTYKVTESLGD
+537 
-552 GKHTFTLVEKNKNGK
+552 
-567 INTFNGYFIVDT
+567 
-579 RAPELTASISGIK
+579 
-592 DGKIHDPNVV
+592 
-602 FIGKTEPRALV
+602 
-613 TISVLGG
+613 
-620 TYQTKADN
+620 
-628 KGDWSYPLNNK
+628 
-639 ELSVNQ
+639 
-645 TINYSVIA
+645 
-653 SNAAGNRSKAS
+653 
-664 GSFYIDTINLT
+664 
-675 VGIDDQNSSKDKD
+675 
-688 VVTNNN
+688 
-694 KPIFSG
+694 
-700 VTENDSNV
+700 
-708 SLKINND
+708 
-715 MYSTKADQYGHWS
+715 
-728 IELQKELPDDT
+728 
-739 YTYTVTVNKGDKM
+739 
-752 NYISDKIT
+752 
-760 IDTVALPTHIN
+760 
-771 PVNDFD
+771 
-777 SHIHHDSY
+777 
-785 YTNTNQPTLTGISE
+785 
-799 PHAKIILNINNNTSE
+799 
-814 TMADENGNWELK
+814 
-826 TVSLKEGNTENN
+826 
-838 YSIKIIDRAGN
+838 
-849 ISEEVTGQIIFDNT
+849 
-863 PPELNNVSI
+863 
-872 HHQDSDN
+872 
-879 QLVTLSGKTKSN
+879 
-891 SMIVLSCD
+891 
-899 DNNDY
+899 
-904 STRANNEGEWML
+904 
-916 KTYNRKDESYNIKV
+916 
-930 IDQAGNESEWV
+930 
-941 IKTPASDTTTIVPEK
+941 
-956 VEIIDT
+956 
-962 HNIQNDSMNI
+962 
-972 IAAEIPPSENG
+972 
-983 VHSQYSA
+983 
-990 DVGIEHHNEL
+990 
-1000 SL
+1000 

>member
-1 VTQHQDEVVAQHQD
+1 MKSVSVTNFDYENTRVAKLKVSGFDIIITDSHGEKIRIIDGLPGILTGELKLQNENGKDIDSTEIINSIDASRLGLDVSVLGSLLNGNDVIPPQEKIDEKTPHNETNEDATHKALEALSAENKELKEKLSKSHQQPKNEENIKIQVEIAEQKINEDTAAFQESNSPTLSVDNRPKKKILLLDDSGSSSSSLPPIKIYIHQDEIVA
-15 EVVAQHQDEVVA
+15 
-27 QHQDEVVAQHQ
+27 
-38 DEVVTQH
+38 
-45 QDEVVT
+45 
-51 QHQDEVVTQHQD
+51 QHQD

-523 ININNTSQKVSVDS
+523 ININNT
-537 STGAWTYKVTESLGD
+537 
-552 GKHTFTLVEKNKNGK
+552 
-567 INTFNGYFIVDT
+567 
-579 RAPELTASISGIK
+579 
-592 DGKIHDPNVV
+592 
-602 FIGKTEPRALV
+602 
-613 TISVLGG
+613 
-620 TYQTKADN
+620 
-628 KGDWSYPLNNK
+628 
-639 ELSVNQ
+639 
-645 TINYSVIA
+645 
-653 SNAAGNRSKAS
+653 
-664 GSFYIDTINLT
+664 
-675 VGIDDQNSSKDKD
+675 
-688 VVTNNN
+688 
-694 KPIFSG
+694 
-700 VTENDSNV
+700 
-708 SLKINND
+708 
-715 MYSTKADQYGHWS
+715 
-728 IELQKELPDDT
+728 
-739 YTYTVTVNKGDKM
+739 
-752 NYISDKIT
+752 
-760 IDTVALPTHIN
+760 
-771 PVNDFD
+771 
-777 SHIHHDSY
+777 
-785 YTNTNQPTLTGISE
+785 
-799 PHAKIILNINNNTSE
+799 
-814 TMADENGNWELK
+814 
-826 TVSLKEGNTENN
+826 
-838 YSIKIIDRAGN
+838 
-849 ISEEVTGQIIFDNT
+849 
-863 PPELNNVSI
+863 
-872 HHQDSDN
+872 
-879 QLVTLSGKTKSN
+879 
-891 SMIVLSCD
+891 
-899 DNNDY
+899 
-904 STRANNEGEWML
+904 
-916 KTYNRKDESYNIKV
+916 
-930 IDQAGNESEWV
+930 
-941 IKTPASDTTTIVPEK
+941 
-956 VEIIDT
+956 
-962 HNIQNDSMNI
+962 
-972 IAAEIPPSENG
+972 
-983 VHSQYSA
+983 
-990 DVGIEHHNEL
+990 
-1000 SL
+1000 

>member
-1 VTQHQDEVVAQHQD
+1 MKSVSVTNFDYENTRVAKLKVSGFDIIITDSHGEKTRIIDGLPGILTGELKLQNENGKDIDSTEIINSIDASRLGLDVSVLGSLLNGNDVIPPQEKIDEKTPHNETNEDATHKALEALSAENKELKEKLSKSHQQPKNEENIKIQVEIAEQKINEDTAAFQESNSPTLSVDNRPKKKILLLDDSGSSSSSLPPIKIYIHQDEI
-15 EVVAQHQDEVVA
+15 
-27 QHQDEVVAQHQ
+27 VAQHQ

-456 SPGYIY
+456 S
-462 HYTVNASD
+462 
-470 FVGNTN
+470 
-476 SYTSFIKTSPLSGS
+476 
-490 LDIDSITGQN
+490 
-500 SIIETSNK
+500 
-508 LPTLSGTATI
+508 
-518 GSELV
+518 
-523 ININNTSQKVSVDS
+523 
-537 STGAWTYKVTESLGD
+537 
-552 GKHTFTLVEKNKNGK
+552 
-567 INTFNGYFIVDT
+567 
-579 RAPELTASISGIK
+579 
-592 DGKIHDPNVV
+592 
-602 FIGKTEPRALV
+602 
-613 TISVLGG
+613 
-620 TYQTKADN
+620 
-628 KGDWSYPLNNK
+628 
-639 ELSVNQ
+639 
-645 TINYSVIA
+645 
-653 SNAAGNRSKAS
+653 
-664 GSFYIDTINLT
+664 
-675 VGIDDQNSSKDKD
+675 
-688 VVTNNN
+688 
-694 KPIFSG
+694 
-700 VTENDSNV
+700 
-708 SLKINND
+708 
-715 MYSTKADQYGHWS
+715 
-728 IELQKELPDDT
+728 
-739 YTYTVTVNKGDKM
+739 
-752 NYISDKIT
+752 
-760 IDTVALPTHIN
+760 
-771 PVNDFD
+771 
-777 SHIHHDSY
+777 
-785 YTNTNQPTLTGISE
+785 
-799 PHAKIILNINNNTSE
+799 
-814 TMADENGNWELK
+814 
-826 TVSLKEGNTENN
+826 
-838 YSIKIIDRAGN
+838 
-849 ISEEVTGQIIFDNT
+849 
-863 PPELNNVSI
+863 
-872 HHQDSDN
+872 
-879 QLVTLSGKTKSN
+879 
-891 SMIVLSCD
+891 
-899 DNNDY
+899 
-904 STRANNEGEWML
+904 
-916 KTYNRKDESYNIKV
+916 
-930 IDQAGNESEWV
+930 
-941 IKTPASDTTTIVPEK
+941 
-956 VEIIDT
+956 
-962 HNIQNDSMNI
+962 
-972 IAAEIPPSENG
+972 
-983 VHSQYSA
+983 
-990 DVGIEHHNEL
+990 
-1000 SL
+1000 

>member
-1 VTQHQDEVVAQHQD
+1 MKSVSVTNFDYENTRVAKLKVSGFDIIITDSHGEKTRIIDGLPGILTGELKLQNENGKDIDSTEIINSIDASRLGLDVSVLGSLLNGNDVIPPQEKIDEKTPHNETNEDATHKALEALSAENKELKEKLSKSHQQPKNEENIKIQVEIAEQKINEDTAAFQESNSPTLSVDNRPKKKILLLDDSGSSSSSLPPIKIYIHQDEIVAQHQDEVVTQHQDEVVAQHQD

-700 VTENDSNV
+700 V
-708 SLKINND
+708 
-715 MYSTKADQYGHWS
+715 
-728 IELQKELPDDT
+728 
-739 YTYTVTVNKGDKM
+739 
-752 NYISDKIT
+752 
-760 IDTVALPTHIN
+760 
-771 PVNDFD
+771 
-777 SHIHHDSY
+777 
-785 YTNTNQPTLTGISE
+785 
-799 PHAKIILNINNNTSE
+799 
-814 TMADENGNWELK
+814 
-826 TVSLKEGNTENN
+826 
-838 YSIKIIDRAGN
+838 
-849 ISEEVTGQIIFDNT
+849 
-863 PPELNNVSI
+863 
-872 HHQDSDN
+872 
-879 QLVTLSGKTKSN
+879 
-891 SMIVLSCD
+891 
-899 DNNDY
+899 
-904 STRANNEGEWML
+904 
-916 KTYNRKDESYNIKV
+916 
-930 IDQAGNESEWV
+930 
-941 IKTPASDTTTIVPEK
+941 
-956 VEIIDT
+956 
-962 HNIQNDSMNI
+962 
-972 IAAEIPPSENG
+972 
-983 VHSQYSA
+983 
-990 DVGIEHHNEL
+990 
-1000 SL
+1000 

>member
-1 VTQHQDEVVAQHQD
+1 MKSVSVTNFDYENTRVAKLKVSGFDIIITDSHGEKTRIIDGLPGILTGELKLQNENGKDIDSTEIINSIDASRLGLDVSVLGSLLNGNDVIPPQEKIDEKTPHNETNEDATHKALEALSAENKELKEKLSKSHQQPKNEENIKIQVEIAEQKINEDTAAFQESNSPTLSVDNRPKKKILLLDDSGSSSSSLPPIKIYIHQDEI
-15 EVVAQHQDEVVA
+15 
-27 QHQDEVVAQHQ
+27 VAQHQ

-45 QDEVVT
+45 QDEI
-51 QHQDEVVTQHQD
+51 
-63 EVVTQHQDEVVAQHQ
+63 VAQHQ

-456 SPGYIY
+456 SPG
-462 HYTVNASD
+462 
-470 FVGNTN
+470 
-476 SYTSFIKTSPLSGS
+476 
-490 LDIDSITGQN
+490 
-500 SIIETSNK
+500 
-508 LPTLSGTATI
+508 
-518 GSELV
+518 
-523 ININNTSQKVSVDS
+523 
-537 STGAWTYKVTESLGD
+537 
-552 GKHTFTLVEKNKNGK
+552 
-567 INTFNGYFIVDT
+567 
-579 RAPELTASISGIK
+579 
-592 DGKIHDPNVV
+592 
-602 FIGKTEPRALV
+602 
-613 TISVLGG
+613 
-620 TYQTKADN
+620 
-628 KGDWSYPLNNK
+628 
-639 ELSVNQ
+639 
-645 TINYSVIA
+645 
-653 SNAAGNRSKAS
+653 
-664 GSFYIDTINLT
+664 
-675 VGIDDQNSSKDKD
+675 
-688 VVTNNN
+688 
-694 KPIFSG
+694 
-700 VTENDSNV
+700 
-708 SLKINND
+708 
-715 MYSTKADQYGHWS
+715 
-728 IELQKELPDDT
+728 
-739 YTYTVTVNKGDKM
+739 
-752 NYISDKIT
+752 
-760 IDTVALPTHIN
+760 
-771 PVNDFD
+771 
-777 SHIHHDSY
+777 
-785 YTNTNQPTLTGISE
+785 
-799 PHAKIILNINNNTSE
+799 
-814 TMADENGNWELK
+814 
-826 TVSLKEGNTENN
+826 
-838 YSIKIIDRAGN
+838 
-849 ISEEVTGQIIFDNT
+849 
-863 PPELNNVSI
+863 
-872 HHQDSDN
+872 
-879 QLVTLSGKTKSN
+879 
-891 SMIVLSCD
+891 
-899 DNNDY
+899 
-904 STRANNEGEWML
+904 
-916 KTYNRKDESYNIKV
+916 
-930 IDQAGNESEWV
+930 
-941 IKTPASDTTTIVPEK
+941 
-956 VEIIDT
+956 
-962 HNIQNDSMNI
+962 
-972 IAAEIPPSENG
+972 
-983 VHSQYSA
+983 
-990 DVGIEHHNEL
+990 
-1000 SL
+1000 

>member
-1 VTQHQDEVVAQHQD
+1 MKSVSVTNFDYENTRVAKLKVSGFDIIITDSHGEKTRIIDGLPGILTGELKLQNENGKDIDSTEIINSIDASRLGLDVSVLGSLLNGNDVIPPQEKIDEKTPHNETNEDATHKALEALSAENKELKEKLSKSHQQPKNEENIKIQVEIAEQKINEDTAAFQESNSPTLSVDNRPKKKILLLDDSGSSSSSLPPIKIYIHQDEIVAQHQDEVVTQHQDEVVAQHQD
-15 EVVAQHQDEVVA
+15 EVVA
-27 QHQDEVVAQHQ
+27 
-38 DEVVTQH
+38 
-45 QDEVVT
+45 
-51 QHQDEVVTQHQD
+51 QHQD

-675 VGIDDQNSSKDKD
+675 VGIDDQNSSKDK
-688 VVTNNN
+688 
-694 KPIFSG
+694 
-700 VTENDSNV
+700 
-708 SLKINND
+708 
-715 MYSTKADQYGHWS
+715 
-728 IELQKELPDDT
+728 
-739 YTYTVTVNKGDKM
+739 
-752 NYISDKIT
+752 
-760 IDTVALPTHIN
+760 
-771 PVNDFD
+771 
-777 SHIHHDSY
+777 
-785 YTNTNQPTLTGISE
+785 
-799 PHAKIILNINNNTSE
+799 
-814 TMADENGNWELK
+814 
-826 TVSLKEGNTENN
+826 
-838 YSIKIIDRAGN
+838 
-849 ISEEVTGQIIFDNT
+849 
-863 PPELNNVSI
+863 
-872 HHQDSDN
+872 
-879 QLVTLSGKTKSN
+879 
-891 SMIVLSCD
+891 
-899 DNNDY
+899 
-904 STRANNEGEWML
+904 
-916 KTYNRKDESYNIKV
+916 
-930 IDQAGNESEWV
+930 
-941 IKTPASDTTTIVPEK
+941 
-956 VEIIDT
+956 
-962 HNIQNDSMNI
+962 
-972 IAAEIPPSENG
+972 
-983 VHSQYSA
+983 
-990 DVGIEHHNEL
+990 
-1000 SL
+1000 

>member
-1 VTQHQDEVVAQHQD
+1 MKSVSVTNFDYENTRVAKLKVSGFDIIITDSHGEKTRIIDGFPGILTGELKLQNENGKDIDSTEIINSIDASRLGLDVSVLGSLLNGNDVIPPQEKIDEKTPHNETNEDATHKALEALSAENKELKEKLSKSHQQPKNEENIKIQVEIAEQKINEDTAAFQESNSPTLSVDNRPKKKILLLDDSGSSSSSLPPIKIYIHQDEIVAQHQDEVVTQHQDEVVAQHQD

-620 TYQTKADN
+620 TYQTKAD
-628 KGDWSYPLNNK
+628 
-639 ELSVNQ
+639 
-645 TINYSVIA
+645 
-653 SNAAGNRSKAS
+653 
-664 GSFYIDTINLT
+664 
-675 VGIDDQNSSKDKD
+675 
-688 VVTNNN
+688 
-694 KPIFSG
+694 
-700 VTENDSNV
+700 
-708 SLKINND
+708 
-715 MYSTKADQYGHWS
+715 
-728 IELQKELPDDT
+728 
-739 YTYTVTVNKGDKM
+739 
-752 NYISDKIT
+752 
-760 IDTVALPTHIN
+760 
-771 PVNDFD
+771 
-777 SHIHHDSY
+777 
-785 YTNTNQPTLTGISE
+785 
-799 PHAKIILNINNNTSE
+799 
-814 TMADENGNWELK
+814 
-826 TVSLKEGNTENN
+826 
-838 YSIKIIDRAGN
+838 
-849 ISEEVTGQIIFDNT
+849 
-863 PPELNNVSI
+863 
-872 HHQDSDN
+872 
-879 QLVTLSGKTKSN
+879 
-891 SMIVLSCD
+891 
-899 DNNDY
+899 
-904 STRANNEGEWML
+904 
-916 KTYNRKDESYNIKV
+916 
-930 IDQAGNESEWV
+930 
-941 IKTPASDTTTIVPEK
+941 
-956 VEIIDT
+956 
-962 HNIQNDSMNI
+962 
-972 IAAEIPPSENG
+972 
-983 VHSQYSA
+983 
-990 DVGIEHHNEL
+990 
-1000 SL
+1000 

>member
-1 VTQHQDEVVAQHQD
+1 MKSVSVTNFDYENTRVAKLKVSGFDIIITDSHGEKTRIIDGLPGILTGELKLQNENGKDIDSTEIINSIDASRLGLDVSVLGSLLNGNDVIPPQEKIDEKTPHNETNEDATHKALEALSAENKELKEKLSKSHQQPKNEENIKIQVEIAEQKINEDTAAFQESNSPTLSVDNRPKKKILLLDDSGSSSSSLPPIKIYIHQDEIVAQHQDEVVTQHQDEVVAQHQD

-628 KGDWSYPLNNK
+628 
-639 ELSVNQ
+639 
-645 TINYSVIA
+645 
-653 SNAAGNRSKAS
+653 
-664 GSFYIDTINLT
+664 
-675 VGIDDQNSSKDKD
+675 
-688 VVTNNN
+688 
-694 KPIFSG
+694 
-700 VTENDSNV
+700 
-708 SLKINND
+708 
-715 MYSTKADQYGHWS
+715 
-728 IELQKELPDDT
+728 
-739 YTYTVTVNKGDKM
+739 
-752 NYISDKIT
+752 
-760 IDTVALPTHIN
+760 
-771 PVNDFD
+771 
-777 SHIHHDSY
+777 
-785 YTNTNQPTLTGISE
+785 
-799 PHAKIILNINNNTSE
+799 
-814 TMADENGNWELK
+814 
-826 TVSLKEGNTENN
+826 
-838 YSIKIIDRAGN
+838 
-849 ISEEVTGQIIFDNT
+849 
-863 PPELNNVSI
+863 
-872 HHQDSDN
+872 
-879 QLVTLSGKTKSN
+879 
-891 SMIVLSCD
+891 
-899 DNNDY
+899 
-904 STRANNEGEWML
+904 
-916 KTYNRKDESYNIKV
+916 
-930 IDQAGNESEWV
+930 
-941 IKTPASDTTTIVPEK
+941 
-956 VEIIDT
+956 
-962 HNIQNDSMNI
+962 
-972 IAAEIPPSENG
+972 
-983 VHSQYSA
+983 
-990 DVGIEHHNEL
+990 
-1000 SL
+1000 

>member
-1 VTQHQDEVVAQHQD
+1 MKSVSVTNFDYENTRVAKLKVSGFDIIITDSHGEKTRIIDGLPGILTGELKLQNENGKDIDSTEIINSIDASRLGLDVSVLGSLLNGNDVIPPQEKIDEKTPHNETNEDATHKALEALSAENKELKEKLSKSHQQPKNEENIKIQVEIAEQKINEDTAAFQESNSPTLSVDNRPKKKILLLDDSGSSSSSLPPIKIYIHQDEIVAQHQDEVVTQHQDEVVAQHQD

-708 SLKINND
+708 
-715 MYSTKADQYGHWS
+715 
-728 IELQKELPDDT
+728 
-739 YTYTVTVNKGDKM
+739 
-752 NYISDKIT
+752 
-760 IDTVALPTHIN
+760 
-771 PVNDFD
+771 
-777 SHIHHDSY
+777 
-785 YTNTNQPTLTGISE
+785 
-799 PHAKIILNINNNTSE
+799 
-814 TMADENGNWELK
+814 
-826 TVSLKEGNTENN
+826 
-838 YSIKIIDRAGN
+838 
-849 ISEEVTGQIIFDNT
+849 
-863 PPELNNVSI
+863 
-872 HHQDSDN
+872 
-879 QLVTLSGKTKSN
+879 
-891 SMIVLSCD
+891 
-899 DNNDY
+899 
-904 STRANNEGEWML
+904 
-916 KTYNRKDESYNIKV
+916 
-930 IDQAGNESEWV
+930 
-941 IKTPASDTTTIVPEK
+941 
-956 VEIIDT
+956 
-962 HNIQNDSMNI
+962 
-972 IAAEIPPSENG
+972 
-983 VHSQYSA
+983 
-990 DVGIEHHNEL
+990 
-1000 SL
+1000 

>member
-1 VTQHQDEVVAQHQD
+1 MKSVSVTNFDYENTRVAKLKVSGFDIIITDSHGEKTRIIDGLPGILTGELKLQNENGKDIDSTEIINSIDASRLGLDVSVLGSLLNGNDVIPPQEKIDEKTPHNETNEDATHKALEALSAENKELKEKLSKSHQQPKNEENIKIQVEIAEQKINEDTAAFQESNSPTLSVDNRPKKKILLLDDSGSSSSSLPPIKIYIHQDEIVAQHQDEVVTQHQDEVVAQHQD

-694 KPIFSG
+694 
-700 VTENDSNV
+700 
-708 SLKINND
+708 
-715 MYSTKADQYGHWS
+715 
-728 IELQKELPDDT
+728 
-739 YTYTVTVNKGDKM
+739 
-752 NYISDKIT
+752 
-760 IDTVALPTHIN
+760 
-771 PVNDFD
+771 
-777 SHIHHDSY
+777 
-785 YTNTNQPTLTGISE
+785 
-799 PHAKIILNINNNTSE
+799 
-814 TMADENGNWELK
+814 
-826 TVSLKEGNTENN
+826 
-838 YSIKIIDRAGN
+838 
-849 ISEEVTGQIIFDNT
+849 
-863 PPELNNVSI
+863 
-872 HHQDSDN
+872 
-879 QLVTLSGKTKSN
+879 
-891 SMIVLSCD
+891 
-899 DNNDY
+899 
-904 STRANNEGEWML
+904 
-916 KTYNRKDESYNIKV
+916 
-930 IDQAGNESEWV
+930 
-941 IKTPASDTTTIVPEK
+941 
-956 VEIIDT
+956 
-962 HNIQNDSMNI
+962 
-972 IAAEIPPSENG
+972 
-983 VHSQYSA
+983 
-990 DVGIEHHNEL
+990 
-1000 SL
+1000 

>member
-1 VTQHQDEVVAQHQD
+1 MKSVSVTNFDYENTRVAKLKVSGFDIIITDSHGEKTRIIDGLPGILTGELKLQNENGKDIDSTEIINSIDASRLGLDVSVLGSLLNGNDVIPPQEKIDEKTPHNETNEDATHKALEALSAENKELKEKLSKSHQQPKNEENIKIQVEIAEQKINEDTAAFQESNSPTLSVDNRPKKKILLLDDSGSSSSSLPPIKIYIHQDEIVAQHQDEVVTQHQDEVVAQHQD

-27 QHQDEVVAQHQ
+27 QHQDEVVA
-38 DEVVTQH
+38 
-45 QDEVVT
+45 
-51 QHQDEVVTQHQD
+51 
-63 EVVTQHQDEVVAQHQ
+63 
-78 DEVVAQHQ
+78 
-86 DEVVTQ
+86 Q

-490 LDIDSITGQN
+490 LDID
-500 SIIETSNK
+500 
-508 LPTLSGTATI
+508 
-518 GSELV
+518 
-523 ININNTSQKVSVDS
+523 
-537 STGAWTYKVTESLGD
+537 
-552 GKHTFTLVEKNKNGK
+552 
-567 INTFNGYFIVDT
+567 
-579 RAPELTASISGIK
+579 
-592 DGKIHDPNVV
+592 
-602 FIGKTEPRALV
+602 
-613 TISVLGG
+613 
-620 TYQTKADN
+620 
-628 KGDWSYPLNNK
+628 
-639 ELSVNQ
+639 
-645 TINYSVIA
+645 
-653 SNAAGNRSKAS
+653 
-664 GSFYIDTINLT
+664 
-675 VGIDDQNSSKDKD
+675 
-688 VVTNNN
+688 
-694 KPIFSG
+694 
-700 VTENDSNV
+700 
-708 SLKINND
+708 
-715 MYSTKADQYGHWS
+715 
-728 IELQKELPDDT
+728 
-739 YTYTVTVNKGDKM
+739 
-752 NYISDKIT
+752 
-760 IDTVALPTHIN
+760 
-771 PVNDFD
+771 
-777 SHIHHDSY
+777 
-785 YTNTNQPTLTGISE
+785 
-799 PHAKIILNINNNTSE
+799 
-814 TMADENGNWELK
+814 
-826 TVSLKEGNTENN
+826 
-838 YSIKIIDRAGN
+838 
-849 ISEEVTGQIIFDNT
+849 
-863 PPELNNVSI
+863 
-872 HHQDSDN
+872 
-879 QLVTLSGKTKSN
+879 
-891 SMIVLSCD
+891 
-899 DNNDY
+899 
-904 STRANNEGEWML
+904 
-916 KTYNRKDESYNIKV
+916 
-930 IDQAGNESEWV
+930 
-941 IKTPASDTTTIVPEK
+941 
-956 VEIIDT
+956 
-962 HNIQNDSMNI
+962 
-972 IAAEIPPSENG
+972 
-983 VHSQYSA
+983 
-990 DVGIEHHNEL
+990 
-1000 SL
+1000 

>member
-1 VTQHQDEVVAQHQD
+1 MKSVSVTNFDYENTRVAKLKVSGFDIIITDSHGEKTRIIDGLPGILTGELKLQNENGKDIDSTEIINSIDASRLGLDVSVLGSLLNGNDVIPPQEKIDEKTPHNETNEDATHKALEALSAENKELKEKLSKSHQQPKNEENIKIQVEIAEQKINEDTAAFQESNSPTLSVDNRPKKKILLLDDSGSSSSSLPPIKIYIHQDEIVA
-15 EVVAQHQDEVVA
+15 
-27 QHQDEVVAQHQ
+27 
-38 DEVVTQH
+38 
-45 QDEVVT
+45 

-500 SIIETSNK
+500 S
-508 LPTLSGTATI
+508 
-518 GSELV
+518 
-523 ININNTSQKVSVDS
+523 
-537 STGAWTYKVTESLGD
+537 
-552 GKHTFTLVEKNKNGK
+552 
-567 INTFNGYFIVDT
+567 
-579 RAPELTASISGIK
+579 
-592 DGKIHDPNVV
+592 
-602 FIGKTEPRALV
+602 
-613 TISVLGG
+613 
-620 TYQTKADN
+620 
-628 KGDWSYPLNNK
+628 
-639 ELSVNQ
+639 
-645 TINYSVIA
+645 
-653 SNAAGNRSKAS
+653 
-664 GSFYIDTINLT
+664 
-675 VGIDDQNSSKDKD
+675 
-688 VVTNNN
+688 
-694 KPIFSG
+694 
-700 VTENDSNV
+700 
-708 SLKINND
+708 
-715 MYSTKADQYGHWS
+715 
-728 IELQKELPDDT
+728 
-739 YTYTVTVNKGDKM
+739 
-752 NYISDKIT
+752 
-760 IDTVALPTHIN
+760 
-771 PVNDFD
+771 
-777 SHIHHDSY
+777 
-785 YTNTNQPTLTGISE
+785 
-799 PHAKIILNINNNTSE
+799 
-814 TMADENGNWELK
+814 
-826 TVSLKEGNTENN
+826 
-838 YSIKIIDRAGN
+838 
-849 ISEEVTGQIIFDNT
+849 
-863 PPELNNVSI
+863 
-872 HHQDSDN
+872 
-879 QLVTLSGKTKSN
+879 
-891 SMIVLSCD
+891 
-899 DNNDY
+899 
-904 STRANNEGEWML
+904 
-916 KTYNRKDESYNIKV
+916 
-930 IDQAGNESEWV
+930 
-941 IKTPASDTTTIVPEK
+941 
-956 VEIIDT
+956 
-962 HNIQNDSMNI
+962 
-972 IAAEIPPSENG
+972 
-983 VHSQYSA
+983 
-990 DVGIEHHNEL
+990 
-1000 SL
+1000 

>member
-1 VTQHQDEVVAQHQD
+1 MKSVSVTNFDYENTRVAKLKVSGFDIIITDSHGEKTRIIDGLPGILTGELKLQNENGKDIDSTEIINSIDASRLGLDVSVLGSLLNGNDVIPPQEKIDEKTPHNETNEDATHKALEALSAENKELKEKLSKSHQQPKNEENIKIQVEIAEQKINEDTAAFQESNSPTLSVDNRPKKKILLLDDSGSSSSSLPPIKIYIHQDEIVA
-15 EVVAQHQDEVVA
+15 
-27 QHQDEVVAQHQ
+27 
-38 DEVVTQH
+38 
-45 QDEVVT
+45 

-567 INTFNGYFIVDT
+567 INTFNG
-579 RAPELTASISGIK
+579 
-592 DGKIHDPNVV
+592 
-602 FIGKTEPRALV
+602 
-613 TISVLGG
+613 
-620 TYQTKADN
+620 
-628 KGDWSYPLNNK
+628 
-639 ELSVNQ
+639 
-645 TINYSVIA
+645 
-653 SNAAGNRSKAS
+653 
-664 GSFYIDTINLT
+664 
-675 VGIDDQNSSKDKD
+675 
-688 VVTNNN
+688 
-694 KPIFSG
+694 
-700 VTENDSNV
+700 
-708 SLKINND
+708 
-715 MYSTKADQYGHWS
+715 
-728 IELQKELPDDT
+728 
-739 YTYTVTVNKGDKM
+739 
-752 NYISDKIT
+752 
-760 IDTVALPTHIN
+760 
-771 PVNDFD
+771 
-777 SHIHHDSY
+777 
-785 YTNTNQPTLTGISE
+785 
-799 PHAKIILNINNNTSE
+799 
-814 TMADENGNWELK
+814 
-826 TVSLKEGNTENN
+826 
-838 YSIKIIDRAGN
+838 
-849 ISEEVTGQIIFDNT
+849 
-863 PPELNNVSI
+863 
-872 HHQDSDN
+872 
-879 QLVTLSGKTKSN
+879 
-891 SMIVLSCD
+891 
-899 DNNDY
+899 
-904 STRANNEGEWML
+904 
-916 KTYNRKDESYNIKV
+916 
-930 IDQAGNESEWV
+930 
-941 IKTPASDTTTIVPEK
+941 
-956 VEIIDT
+956 
-962 HNIQNDSMNI
+962 
-972 IAAEIPPSENG
+972 
-983 VHSQYSA
+983 
-990 DVGIEHHNEL
+990 
-1000 SL
+1000 

>member
-1 VTQHQDEVVAQHQD
+1 MKSVSVTNFDYENTRVAKLKVSGFDIIITDSHGEKTRIIDGLPGILTGELKLQNENGKDIDSTEIINSIDASRLGLDVSVLGSLLNGNDVIPPQEKIDEKTPHNETNEDATHKALEALSAENKELKEKLSKSHQQPKNEENIKIQVEIAEQKINEDTAAFQESNSPTLSVDNRPKKKILLLDDSGSSSSSLPPIKIYIHQDEIVA
-15 EVVAQHQDEVVA
+15 
-27 QHQDEVVAQHQ
+27 
-38 DEVVTQH
+38 QH

-567 INTFNGYFIVDT
+567 
-579 RAPELTASISGIK
+579 
-592 DGKIHDPNVV
+592 
-602 FIGKTEPRALV
+602 
-613 TISVLGG
+613 
-620 TYQTKADN
+620 
-628 KGDWSYPLNNK
+628 
-639 ELSVNQ
+639 
-645 TINYSVIA
+645 
-653 SNAAGNRSKAS
+653 
-664 GSFYIDTINLT
+664 
-675 VGIDDQNSSKDKD
+675 
-688 VVTNNN
+688 
-694 KPIFSG
+694 
-700 VTENDSNV
+700 
-708 SLKINND
+708 
-715 MYSTKADQYGHWS
+715 
-728 IELQKELPDDT
+728 
-739 YTYTVTVNKGDKM
+739 
-752 NYISDKIT
+752 
-760 IDTVALPTHIN
+760 
-771 PVNDFD
+771 
-777 SHIHHDSY
+777 
-785 YTNTNQPTLTGISE
+785 
-799 PHAKIILNINNNTSE
+799 
-814 TMADENGNWELK
+814 
-826 TVSLKEGNTENN
+826 
-838 YSIKIIDRAGN
+838 
-849 ISEEVTGQIIFDNT
+849 
-863 PPELNNVSI
+863 
-872 HHQDSDN
+872 
-879 QLVTLSGKTKSN
+879 
-891 SMIVLSCD
+891 
-899 DNNDY
+899 
-904 STRANNEGEWML
+904 
-916 KTYNRKDESYNIKV
+916 
-930 IDQAGNESEWV
+930 
-941 IKTPASDTTTIVPEK
+941 
-956 VEIIDT
+956 
-962 HNIQNDSMNI
+962 
-972 IAAEIPPSENG
+972 
-983 VHSQYSA
+983 
-990 DVGIEHHNEL
+990 
-1000 SL
+1000 

>member
-1 VTQHQDEVVAQHQD
+1 M
-15 EVVAQHQDEVVA
+15 
-27 QHQDEVVAQHQ
+27 
-38 DEVVTQH
+38 
-45 QDEVVT
+45 
-51 QHQDEVVTQHQD
+51 
-63 EVVTQHQDEVVAQHQ
+63 
-78 DEVVAQHQ
+78 
-86 DEVVTQ
+86 
-92 AKQVVPQ
+92 
-99 IDITAGLDIKTD
+99 
-111 SGIVGDNITNYSRP
+111 VGDNITNYSRP

-337 KWFFAVPPGFIQK
+337 KWYFAVPPGFIQK

-490 LDIDSITGQN
+490 LDIDSITGQ
-500 SIIETSNK
+500 
-508 LPTLSGTATI
+508 
-518 GSELV
+518 
-523 ININNTSQKVSVDS
+523 
-537 STGAWTYKVTESLGD
+537 
-552 GKHTFTLVEKNKNGK
+552 
-567 INTFNGYFIVDT
+567 
-579 RAPELTASISGIK
+579 
-592 DGKIHDPNVV
+592 
-602 FIGKTEPRALV
+602 
-613 TISVLGG
+613 
-620 TYQTKADN
+620 
-628 KGDWSYPLNNK
+628 
-639 ELSVNQ
+639 
-645 TINYSVIA
+645 
-653 SNAAGNRSKAS
+653 
-664 GSFYIDTINLT
+664 
-675 VGIDDQNSSKDKD
+675 
-688 VVTNNN
+688 
-694 KPIFSG
+694 
-700 VTENDSNV
+700 
-708 SLKINND
+708 
-715 MYSTKADQYGHWS
+715 
-728 IELQKELPDDT
+728 
-739 YTYTVTVNKGDKM
+739 
-752 NYISDKIT
+752 
-760 IDTVALPTHIN
+760 
-771 PVNDFD
+771 
-777 SHIHHDSY
+777 
-785 YTNTNQPTLTGISE
+785 
-799 PHAKIILNINNNTSE
+799 
-814 TMADENGNWELK
+814 
-826 TVSLKEGNTENN
+826 
-838 YSIKIIDRAGN
+838 
-849 ISEEVTGQIIFDNT
+849 
-863 PPELNNVSI
+863 
-872 HHQDSDN
+872 
-879 QLVTLSGKTKSN
+879 
-891 SMIVLSCD
+891 
-899 DNNDY
+899 
-904 STRANNEGEWML
+904 
-916 KTYNRKDESYNIKV
+916 
-930 IDQAGNESEWV
+930 
-941 IKTPASDTTTIVPEK
+941 
-956 VEIIDT
+956 
-962 HNIQNDSMNI
+962 
-972 IAAEIPPSENG
+972 
-983 VHSQYSA
+983 
-990 DVGIEHHNEL
+990 
-1000 SL
+1000 

>member
-1 VTQHQDEVVAQHQD
+1 MKSVSVTNFDYENTRVAKLKVSGFDIIITDSHGEKTRIIDGFPGILTGELKLQNENGKDIDSTEIINSIDASRLGLDVSVLGSLLNGNDVIPPQEKIDEKTPHNETNEDATHKALEALSAENKELKEKLSKSHQQPKNEENIKIQVEIAEQKINEDTAAFQESNSPTLSVDNRPKKKILLLDDSGSSSSSLPPIKIYIHQDEIVAQHQDEVVTQHQDEVVAQHQD

-653 SNAAGNRSKAS
+653 SNA
-664 GSFYIDTINLT
+664 
-675 VGIDDQNSSKDKD
+675 
-688 VVTNNN
+688 
-694 KPIFSG
+694 
-700 VTENDSNV
+700 
-708 SLKINND
+708 
-715 MYSTKADQYGHWS
+715 
-728 IELQKELPDDT
+728 
-739 YTYTVTVNKGDKM
+739 
-752 NYISDKIT
+752 
-760 IDTVALPTHIN
+760 
-771 PVNDFD
+771 
-777 SHIHHDSY
+777 
-785 YTNTNQPTLTGISE
+785 
-799 PHAKIILNINNNTSE
+799 
-814 TMADENGNWELK
+814 
-826 TVSLKEGNTENN
+826 
-838 YSIKIIDRAGN
+838 
-849 ISEEVTGQIIFDNT
+849 
-863 PPELNNVSI
+863 
-872 HHQDSDN
+872 
-879 QLVTLSGKTKSN
+879 
-891 SMIVLSCD
+891 
-899 DNNDY
+899 
-904 STRANNEGEWML
+904 
-916 KTYNRKDESYNIKV
+916 
-930 IDQAGNESEWV
+930 
-941 IKTPASDTTTIVPEK
+941 
-956 VEIIDT
+956 
-962 HNIQNDSMNI
+962 
-972 IAAEIPPSENG
+972 
-983 VHSQYSA
+983 
-990 DVGIEHHNEL
+990 
-1000 SL
+1000 

>member
-1 VTQHQDEVVAQHQD
+1 MKSVSVTNFDYENTRVAKLKVSGFDIIITDSHGEKTRIIDGLPGILTGELKLQNENGKDIDSTEIINSIDASRLGLDVSVLGSLLNGNDVIPPQEKIDEKTPHNETNEDATHKALEALSAENKELKEKLSKSHQQPKNEENIKIQVEIAEQKINEDTAAFQESNSPTLSVDNRPKKKILLLDDSGSSSSSLPPIKIYIHQDEIVA
-15 EVVAQHQDEVVA
+15 
-27 QHQDEVVAQHQ
+27 
-38 DEVVTQH
+38 
-45 QDEVVT
+45 
-51 QHQDEVVTQHQD
+51 QHQD

-408 LTGKISSARLSPDMI
+408 LTGK
-423 GRSKISLTIDGVT
+423 
-436 YSNISVDK
+436 
-444 NGNWSFKLPVEL
+444 
-456 SPGYIY
+456 
-462 HYTVNASD
+462 
-470 FVGNTN
+470 
-476 SYTSFIKTSPLSGS
+476 
-490 LDIDSITGQN
+490 
-500 SIIETSNK
+500 
-508 LPTLSGTATI
+508 
-518 GSELV
+518 
-523 ININNTSQKVSVDS
+523 
-537 STGAWTYKVTESLGD
+537 
-552 GKHTFTLVEKNKNGK
+552 
-567 INTFNGYFIVDT
+567 
-579 RAPELTASISGIK
+579 
-592 DGKIHDPNVV
+592 
-602 FIGKTEPRALV
+602 
-613 TISVLGG
+613 
-620 TYQTKADN
+620 
-628 KGDWSYPLNNK
+628 
-639 ELSVNQ
+639 
-645 TINYSVIA
+645 
-653 SNAAGNRSKAS
+653 
-664 GSFYIDTINLT
+664 
-675 VGIDDQNSSKDKD
+675 
-688 VVTNNN
+688 
-694 KPIFSG
+694 
-700 VTENDSNV
+700 
-708 SLKINND
+708 
-715 MYSTKADQYGHWS
+715 
-728 IELQKELPDDT
+728 
-739 YTYTVTVNKGDKM
+739 
-752 NYISDKIT
+752 
-760 IDTVALPTHIN
+760 
-771 PVNDFD
+771 
-777 SHIHHDSY
+777 
-785 YTNTNQPTLTGISE
+785 
-799 PHAKIILNINNNTSE
+799 
-814 TMADENGNWELK
+814 
-826 TVSLKEGNTENN
+826 
-838 YSIKIIDRAGN
+838 
-849 ISEEVTGQIIFDNT
+849 
-863 PPELNNVSI
+863 
-872 HHQDSDN
+872 
-879 QLVTLSGKTKSN
+879 
-891 SMIVLSCD
+891 
-899 DNNDY
+899 
-904 STRANNEGEWML
+904 
-916 KTYNRKDESYNIKV
+916 
-930 IDQAGNESEWV
+930 
-941 IKTPASDTTTIVPEK
+941 
-956 VEIIDT
+956 
-962 HNIQNDSMNI
+962 
-972 IAAEIPPSENG
+972 
-983 VHSQYSA
+983 
-990 DVGIEHHNEL
+990 
-1000 SL
+1000 

>member
-1 VTQHQDEVVAQHQD
+1 MKSVSVTNFDYENTRVAKLKVSGFDIIITDSHGEKTRIIDGLPGILTGELKLQNENGKDIDSTEIINSIDASRLGLDVSVLGSLLNGNDVIPPQEKIDEKTPHNETNEDATHKALEALSAENKELKEKLSKSHQQPKNEENIKIQVEIAEQKINEDTAAFQESNSPTLSVDNRPKKKILLLDDSGSSSSSLPPIKIYIHQDEIVA
-15 EVVAQHQDEVVA
+15 
-27 QHQDEVVAQHQ
+27 
-38 DEVVTQH
+38 
-45 QDEVVT
+45 

-653 SNAAGNRSKAS
+653 SNAA
-664 GSFYIDTINLT
+664 
-675 VGIDDQNSSKDKD
+675 
-688 VVTNNN
+688 
-694 KPIFSG
+694 
-700 VTENDSNV
+700 
-708 SLKINND
+708 
-715 MYSTKADQYGHWS
+715 
-728 IELQKELPDDT
+728 
-739 YTYTVTVNKGDKM
+739 
-752 NYISDKIT
+752 
-760 IDTVALPTHIN
+760 
-771 PVNDFD
+771 
-777 SHIHHDSY
+777 
-785 YTNTNQPTLTGISE
+785 
-799 PHAKIILNINNNTSE
+799 
-814 TMADENGNWELK
+814 
-826 TVSLKEGNTENN
+826 
-838 YSIKIIDRAGN
+838 
-849 ISEEVTGQIIFDNT
+849 
-863 PPELNNVSI
+863 
-872 HHQDSDN
+872 
-879 QLVTLSGKTKSN
+879 
-891 SMIVLSCD
+891 
-899 DNNDY
+899 
-904 STRANNEGEWML
+904 
-916 KTYNRKDESYNIKV
+916 
-930 IDQAGNESEWV
+930 
-941 IKTPASDTTTIVPEK
+941 
-956 VEIIDT
+956 
-962 HNIQNDSMNI
+962 
-972 IAAEIPPSENG
+972 
-983 VHSQYSA
+983 
-990 DVGIEHHNEL
+990 
-1000 SL
+1000 

>member
-1 VTQHQDEVVAQHQD
+1 MKSVSVTNFDYENTRVAKLKVSGFDIIITDSHGEKTRIIDGLPGILTGELKLQNENGKDIDSTEIINSIDASRLGLDVSVLGSLLNGNDVIPPQEKIDEKTPHNETNEDATHKALEALSAENKELKEKLSKSHQQPKNEENIKIQVEIAEQKINEDTAAFQESNSPTLSVDNRPKKKILLLDDSGSSSSSLPPIKIYIHQDEIVAQHQDEVVTQHQDEVVAQHQD

-63 EVVTQHQDEVVAQHQ
+63 EVVTQHQDEVVAQHQDEVVAQHQ

-639 ELSVNQ
+639 ELSV
-645 TINYSVIA
+645 
-653 SNAAGNRSKAS
+653 
-664 GSFYIDTINLT
+664 
-675 VGIDDQNSSKDKD
+675 
-688 VVTNNN
+688 
-694 KPIFSG
+694 
-700 VTENDSNV
+700 
-708 SLKINND
+708 
-715 MYSTKADQYGHWS
+715 
-728 IELQKELPDDT
+728 
-739 YTYTVTVNKGDKM
+739 
-752 NYISDKIT
+752 
-760 IDTVALPTHIN
+760 
-771 PVNDFD
+771 
-777 SHIHHDSY
+777 
-785 YTNTNQPTLTGISE
+785 
-799 PHAKIILNINNNTSE
+799 
-814 TMADENGNWELK
+814 
-826 TVSLKEGNTENN
+826 
-838 YSIKIIDRAGN
+838 
-849 ISEEVTGQIIFDNT
+849 
-863 PPELNNVSI
+863 
-872 HHQDSDN
+872 
-879 QLVTLSGKTKSN
+879 
-891 SMIVLSCD
+891 
-899 DNNDY
+899 
-904 STRANNEGEWML
+904 
-916 KTYNRKDESYNIKV
+916 
-930 IDQAGNESEWV
+930 
-941 IKTPASDTTTIVPEK
+941 
-956 VEIIDT
+956 
-962 HNIQNDSMNI
+962 
-972 IAAEIPPSENG
+972 
-983 VHSQYSA
+983 
-990 DVGIEHHNEL
+990 
-1000 SL
+1000 

>member
-1 VTQHQDEVVAQHQD
+1 MKSVSVTNFDYENTRVAKLKVSGFDIIITDSHGEKTRIIDGFPGILTGELKLQNENGKDIDSTEIINSIDASRLGLDVSVLGSLLNGNDVIPPQEKIDEKTPHNETNEDATHKALEALSAENKELKEKLSKSHQQPKNEENIKIQVEIAEQKINEDTAAFQESNSPTLSVDNRPKKKILLLDDSGSSSSSLPPIKIYIHQDEIVAQHQDEVVTQHQDEVVAQHQD

-653 SNAAGNRSKAS
+653 SNAAGNR
-664 GSFYIDTINLT
+664 
-675 VGIDDQNSSKDKD
+675 
-688 VVTNNN
+688 
-694 KPIFSG
+694 
-700 VTENDSNV
+700 
-708 SLKINND
+708 
-715 MYSTKADQYGHWS
+715 
-728 IELQKELPDDT
+728 
-739 YTYTVTVNKGDKM
+739 
-752 NYISDKIT
+752 
-760 IDTVALPTHIN
+760 
-771 PVNDFD
+771 
-777 SHIHHDSY
+777 
-785 YTNTNQPTLTGISE
+785 
-799 PHAKIILNINNNTSE
+799 
-814 TMADENGNWELK
+814 
-826 TVSLKEGNTENN
+826 
-838 YSIKIIDRAGN
+838 
-849 ISEEVTGQIIFDNT
+849 
-863 PPELNNVSI
+863 
-872 HHQDSDN
+872 
-879 QLVTLSGKTKSN
+879 
-891 SMIVLSCD
+891 
-899 DNNDY
+899 
-904 STRANNEGEWML
+904 
-916 KTYNRKDESYNIKV
+916 
-930 IDQAGNESEWV
+930 
-941 IKTPASDTTTIVPEK
+941 
-956 VEIIDT
+956 
-962 HNIQNDSMNI
+962 
-972 IAAEIPPSENG
+972 
-983 VHSQYSA
+983 
-990 DVGIEHHNEL
+990 
-1000 SL
+1000 

>member
-1 VTQHQDEVVAQHQD
+1 MKSVSVTNFDYENTRVAKLKVSGFDIIITDSHGEKTRIIDGLPGILTGELKLQNENGKDIDSTEIINSIDASRLGLDVSVLGSLLNGNDVIPPQEKIDEKTPHNETNEDATHKALEALSAENKELKEKLSKSHQQPKNEENIKIQVEIAEQKINEDTAAFQESNSPTLSVDNRPKKKILLLDDSGSSSSSLPPIKIYIHQDEIVAQHQDEVVTQHQDEVVAQHQD
-15 EVVAQHQDEVVA
+15 EVVA
-27 QHQDEVVAQHQ
+27 
-38 DEVVTQH
+38 
-45 QDEVVT
+45 
-51 QHQDEVVTQHQD
+51 QHQD

-384 SADLSPDSD
+384 SADLSPD
-393 TGIHGDKITNNLSPT
+393 
-408 LTGKISSARLSPDMI
+408 
-423 GRSKISLTIDGVT
+423 
-436 YSNISVDK
+436 
-444 NGNWSFKLPVEL
+444 
-456 SPGYIY
+456 
-462 HYTVNASD
+462 
-470 FVGNTN
+470 
-476 SYTSFIKTSPLSGS
+476 
-490 LDIDSITGQN
+490 
-500 SIIETSNK
+500 
-508 LPTLSGTATI
+508 
-518 GSELV
+518 
-523 ININNTSQKVSVDS
+523 
-537 STGAWTYKVTESLGD
+537 
-552 GKHTFTLVEKNKNGK
+552 
-567 INTFNGYFIVDT
+567 
-579 RAPELTASISGIK
+579 
-592 DGKIHDPNVV
+592 
-602 FIGKTEPRALV
+602 
-613 TISVLGG
+613 
-620 TYQTKADN
+620 
-628 KGDWSYPLNNK
+628 
-639 ELSVNQ
+639 
-645 TINYSVIA
+645 
-653 SNAAGNRSKAS
+653 
-664 GSFYIDTINLT
+664 
-675 VGIDDQNSSKDKD
+675 
-688 VVTNNN
+688 
-694 KPIFSG
+694 
-700 VTENDSNV
+700 
-708 SLKINND
+708 
-715 MYSTKADQYGHWS
+715 
-728 IELQKELPDDT
+728 
-739 YTYTVTVNKGDKM
+739 
-752 NYISDKIT
+752 
-760 IDTVALPTHIN
+760 
-771 PVNDFD
+771 
-777 SHIHHDSY
+777 
-785 YTNTNQPTLTGISE
+785 
-799 PHAKIILNINNNTSE
+799 
-814 TMADENGNWELK
+814 
-826 TVSLKEGNTENN
+826 
-838 YSIKIIDRAGN
+838 
-849 ISEEVTGQIIFDNT
+849 
-863 PPELNNVSI
+863 
-872 HHQDSDN
+872 
-879 QLVTLSGKTKSN
+879 
-891 SMIVLSCD
+891 
-899 DNNDY
+899 
-904 STRANNEGEWML
+904 
-916 KTYNRKDESYNIKV
+916 
-930 IDQAGNESEWV
+930 
-941 IKTPASDTTTIVPEK
+941 
-956 VEIIDT
+956 
-962 HNIQNDSMNI
+962 
-972 IAAEIPPSENG
+972 
-983 VHSQYSA
+983 
-990 DVGIEHHNEL
+990 
-1000 SL
+1000 

>member
-1 VTQHQDEVVAQHQD
+1 MKSVSVTNFDYENTRVAKLKVSGFDIIITDSHGEKTRIIDGLPGILTGELKLQNENGKDIDSTEIINSIDASRLGLDVSVLGSLLNGNDVIPPQEKIDEKTPHNETNEDATHKALEALSAENKELKEKLSKSHQQPKNEENIKIQVEIAEQKINEDTAAFQESNSPTLSVDNRPKKKILLLDDSGSSSSSLPPIKIYIHQDEIVA
-15 EVVAQHQDEVVA
+15 
-27 QHQDEVVAQHQ
+27 
-38 DEVVTQH
+38 
-45 QDEVVT
+45 
-51 QHQDEVVTQHQD
+51 QHQD

-537 STGAWTYKVTESLGD
+537 STGAWTYKVTES
-552 GKHTFTLVEKNKNGK
+552 
-567 INTFNGYFIVDT
+567 
-579 RAPELTASISGIK
+579 
-592 DGKIHDPNVV
+592 
-602 FIGKTEPRALV
+602 
-613 TISVLGG
+613 
-620 TYQTKADN
+620 
-628 KGDWSYPLNNK
+628 
-639 ELSVNQ
+639 
-645 TINYSVIA
+645 
-653 SNAAGNRSKAS
+653 
-664 GSFYIDTINLT
+664 
-675 VGIDDQNSSKDKD
+675 
-688 VVTNNN
+688 
-694 KPIFSG
+694 
-700 VTENDSNV
+700 
-708 SLKINND
+708 
-715 MYSTKADQYGHWS
+715 
-728 IELQKELPDDT
+728 
-739 YTYTVTVNKGDKM
+739 
-752 NYISDKIT
+752 
-760 IDTVALPTHIN
+760 
-771 PVNDFD
+771 
-777 SHIHHDSY
+777 
-785 YTNTNQPTLTGISE
+785 
-799 PHAKIILNINNNTSE
+799 
-814 TMADENGNWELK
+814 
-826 TVSLKEGNTENN
+826 
-838 YSIKIIDRAGN
+838 
-849 ISEEVTGQIIFDNT
+849 
-863 PPELNNVSI
+863 
-872 HHQDSDN
+872 
-879 QLVTLSGKTKSN
+879 
-891 SMIVLSCD
+891 
-899 DNNDY
+899 
-904 STRANNEGEWML
+904 
-916 KTYNRKDESYNIKV
+916 
-930 IDQAGNESEWV
+930 
-941 IKTPASDTTTIVPEK
+941 
-956 VEIIDT
+956 
-962 HNIQNDSMNI
+962 
-972 IAAEIPPSENG
+972 
-983 VHSQYSA
+983 
-990 DVGIEHHNEL
+990 
-1000 SL
+1000 

>member
-1 VTQHQDEVVAQHQD
+1 MKSVSVTNFDYENTRVAKLKVSGFDIIITDSHGEKTRIIDGLPGILTGELKLQNENGKDIDSTEIINSIDASRLGLDVSVLGSLLNGNDVIPPQEKIDEKTPHNETNEDATHKALEALSAENKELKEKLSKSHQQPKNEENIKIQVEIAEQKINEDTAAFQESNSPTLSVDNRPKKKILLLDDSGSSSSSLPPIKIYIHQDEIVA
-15 EVVAQHQDEVVA
+15 
-27 QHQDEVVAQHQ
+27 
-38 DEVVTQH
+38 
-45 QDEVVT
+45 

-688 VVTNNN
+688 VV
-694 KPIFSG
+694 
-700 VTENDSNV
+700 
-708 SLKINND
+708 
-715 MYSTKADQYGHWS
+715 
-728 IELQKELPDDT
+728 
-739 YTYTVTVNKGDKM
+739 
-752 NYISDKIT
+752 
-760 IDTVALPTHIN
+760 
-771 PVNDFD
+771 
-777 SHIHHDSY
+777 
-785 YTNTNQPTLTGISE
+785 
-799 PHAKIILNINNNTSE
+799 
-814 TMADENGNWELK
+814 
-826 TVSLKEGNTENN
+826 
-838 YSIKIIDRAGN
+838 
-849 ISEEVTGQIIFDNT
+849 
-863 PPELNNVSI
+863 
-872 HHQDSDN
+872 
-879 QLVTLSGKTKSN
+879 
-891 SMIVLSCD
+891 
-899 DNNDY
+899 
-904 STRANNEGEWML
+904 
-916 KTYNRKDESYNIKV
+916 
-930 IDQAGNESEWV
+930 
-941 IKTPASDTTTIVPEK
+941 
-956 VEIIDT
+956 
-962 HNIQNDSMNI
+962 
-972 IAAEIPPSENG
+972 
-983 VHSQYSA
+983 
-990 DVGIEHHNEL
+990 
-1000 SL
+1000 

>member
-1 VTQHQDEVVAQHQD
+1 MKSVSVTNFDYENTRVAKLKVSGFDIIITDSHGEKTRIIDGLPGILTGELKLQNENGKDIDSTEIINSIDASRLGLDVSVLGSLLNGNDVIPPQEKIDEKTPHNETNEDATHKALEALSAENKELKEKLSKSHQQPKNEENIKIQVEIAEQKINEDTAAFQESNSPTLSVDNRPKKKILLLDDSGSSSSSLPPIKIYIHQDEIVAQHQDEVVTQHQDEVVAQHQD

-653 SNAAGNRSKAS
+653 SNAAGNR
-664 GSFYIDTINLT
+664 
-675 VGIDDQNSSKDKD
+675 
-688 VVTNNN
+688 
-694 KPIFSG
+694 
-700 VTENDSNV
+700 
-708 SLKINND
+708 
-715 MYSTKADQYGHWS
+715 
-728 IELQKELPDDT
+728 
-739 YTYTVTVNKGDKM
+739 
-752 NYISDKIT
+752 
-760 IDTVALPTHIN
+760 
-771 PVNDFD
+771 
-777 SHIHHDSY
+777 
-785 YTNTNQPTLTGISE
+785 
-799 PHAKIILNINNNTSE
+799 
-814 TMADENGNWELK
+814 
-826 TVSLKEGNTENN
+826 
-838 YSIKIIDRAGN
+838 
-849 ISEEVTGQIIFDNT
+849 
-863 PPELNNVSI
+863 
-872 HHQDSDN
+872 
-879 QLVTLSGKTKSN
+879 
-891 SMIVLSCD
+891 
-899 DNNDY
+899 
-904 STRANNEGEWML
+904 
-916 KTYNRKDESYNIKV
+916 
-930 IDQAGNESEWV
+930 
-941 IKTPASDTTTIVPEK
+941 
-956 VEIIDT
+956 
-962 HNIQNDSMNI
+962 
-972 IAAEIPPSENG
+972 
-983 VHSQYSA
+983 
-990 DVGIEHHNEL
+990 
-1000 SL
+1000 